1 MKKHLLILFVAMFAA
16 AWSLNAQTIVINEG
30 FENGI
35 QDSVWTQ
42 EYVVGE
48 TPWAVEGVEDNLA
61 FPANVWQGSKRAYLR
76 NTTGVTQ
83 GFKTRLVSKV
93 MDLSPS
99 VIYQPELT
107 FWYANPKWTAD
118 RDTLRVLYKTGHNA
132 NWKQLAEYSSAS
144 ATWQKVTLVLPE
156 VNSTYQIAF
165 EGTDN
170 LGRGIVLDSVKL
182 RSAPECTIPYDINT
196 TNMGNGKVNIAWSA
210 SWDADAYELIVTK
223 DSIDPDMVNDIPDS
237 LGIIVLHEQV
247 DGMRQNYDVQLTS
260 GAYYYVYLRSLCF
273 AENSAWNSEDP
284 NQNGAYYFR
293 VQETKYLPYVY
304 GFNMEYEAGILRRNL
319 EWTWG
324 TNTGSFCPYI
334 STNLNATESVKYSND
349 GTTCLI
355 FASGNTVTKAIPAGQ
370 YAYVAT
376 PALGDTTVADFKLG
390 TCQVSFWATVHKYT
404 GRKYAHSI
412 IVGVMTDPED
422 VTTFVPVDTV
432 SVWGTSTFQECIVD
446 LAPYQGEGKYVAFA
460 SNFDKQ
466 NTFYIDNVRIEQK
479 SPINKVIKITVNPRD
494 TYADIAWEGNANSYN
509 VLVTNEKVDPA
520 NVKAEN
526 IVAQVSVNGKS
537 YRCEGLEPD
546 HSWNRPYYVYVQAQG
561 AAWSNPYAF
570 VTIAGVQEMPYTF
583 DMEQVSG
590 VYTIGEDASVLYPKN
605 MGIFSNDPDYPHIY
619 TSNYYKGSSTLY
631 LTKDPGND
639 SWITLPMVDKLSNK
653 QITFYL
659 SANTTPSQGNA
670 TVGVM
675 TNPMDINT
683 FIPVSNFKLA
693 SNGYTGCYAN
703 FLNYEGPEGVIAIVW
718 EDVEG
723 LAKNTINYI
732 DELTIDTL
740 TACMPPVNLTIDAE
754 VDTAI
759 ISWDKSPA
767 TEWELIFSKNPVS
780 ETQRQQSLDDI
791 ALIDGVIFADT
802 ITWLDT
808 AKDPEVGF
816 GNLGWKTTYYV
827 YLRTLC
833 GEEKTIWVENSFKT
847 PCPDAFPFPYREDF
861 ESFATSLKEVGC
873 WQLADYNGTG
883 YPMTYKPSSGAQS
896 GVTLELWSTST
907 THRSVAIM
915 PPVEGDLSDMML
927 SFDSR
932 SYGAT
937 TASVLY
943 VGSMGDIADSTTF
956 VAFDT
961 IYMDGGNTLVRSN
974 YDLSQVNLAY
984 NNIAFTSGLGGT
996 LEKNSDMLID
1006 NVMLR
1011 SNSCIEAFNVK
1022 LVDLEANSFGIEWSG
1037 KTDGDQWLVTILNE
1051 TDSVVFVTDSA
1062 LVGKSLR
1069 MTGLTPQTRYLVR
1082 ITPGCD
1088 TTVYTDYIVETLC
1101 LSLNPNVPNKESFES
1116 VPSGTSYKEEY
1127 QMPCWTAKNA
1137 SPTATATYKPHVYKS
1152 TTYAATGTNAYRLY
1166 SSTTYHPA
1174 YLASPKVDCDH
1185 LSEVAVTFNVYASTS
1200 YWHVFGVMSDPND
1213 ISTFVALD
1221 SVKGTGKSVQ
1231 YVIDMSEYA
1240 DSIPNEAK
1248 FVAWKTRAGKADNFY
1263 VDDISITKITCPLTK
1278 PSYSELKSESVR
1290 ISSGLRTNNEWIL
1303 LVTTQDISDSLA
1315 TIGYV
1320 VPDSIITFCDTL
1332 TARSKVVTGLQGEK
1346 TYYVS
1351 TTTVCDGTV
1360 NLQWASLSF
1369 LTPCKPITPEA
1380 MGTITFSEEEGYV
1393 SGSSATRYLPCWTI
1407 GSKTPGLAASSSYI
1421 PYVNTTES
1429 YLYNGNKYLN
1439 IYSYISSSSSNDG
1452 AYAIMPTLDLGTETI
1467 NKYQV
1472 NFFARS
1478 NTGTSSNNQ
1487 VIVGIVTDPSDLNT
1501 FTVVDTLTLNKQE
1514 YEPFTVSFENYQGDY
1529 LGNKGTNIMFLCEFG
1544 VSTYA
1549 YITNISVEK
1558 IPSCR
1563 PAVEFTVDSIA
1574 EDAAV
1579 ISWKGYSDS
1588 YRVLVSDMILSDSL
1602 KQVYDYLQ
1610 DTIVNTSD
1618 SILIT
1623 NLSPATHYYVYVQS
1637 ICGAA
1642 DSSAISMAYANIF
1655 TDCPVIKGYP
1665 APYYTDY
1672 DNNTATGSGKKP
1684 DCWDGVQ
1691 LTYDTVGTTQS
1702 YPYVYA
1708 TASYAVEKNSMY
1720 MYSYFASA
1728 SNTKTYA
1735 VAPKMAGN
1743 LNDYMISFYARNGGT
1758 TTSYGHILRV
1768 GYVMD
1773 ATQKGIDSTFVKI
1786 ADVYV
1791 EGATQKQY
1799 QVLISDSIK
1808 EQIPA
1813 GARIA
1818 LKADHSIQGLT
1829 GTSGYGTFYIDNFKI
1844 GFPPSCYP
1852 PVLEA
1857 GNSTLNTA
1865 EVIITPAKE
1874 ENTNWQ
1880 LAIIPDSIYN
1890 KEGFKADEY
1899 LADTIVRIIDADSTH
1914 FVVSDLQDGTK
1925 YWVYGRT
1932 VCGGEDGNSA
1942 WSDFAIDIRTQYRY
1956 KDSYFFG
1963 FEKSEGWDRSYKS
1976 TSDSYYLHPA
1986 LTVGYNGGTA
1996 TTSYS
2001 YYPYSIEN
2009 TTAAVYAYGPA
2020 DGSLGKGGMRWQST
2034 TSYWG
2039 AYVVFPA
2046 VEEAKNRSFEF
2057 KLRSGYLTL
2066 STMLASTTADVEVE
2080 VGTIEKYKGYETYEA
2095 LATISM
2101 KALNKEI
2108 SGDASNDWWW
2118 ESYTFDVDSQTVADK
2133 QIVLRMPEPKV
2144 SCYAYIDNVAL
2155 TEAKGYSMV
2164 AIEKVKFGYATANVS
2179 WSNIGAPWN
2188 LYVTTQ
2194 NGSKV
2199 DTVASYLNITD
2210 ITSKEITGLVP
2221 QTDYQIVLE
2230 SANAPKDTKFNTTDT
2245 YAFTTLCAPI
2255 EPNAKGEFFWNF
2267 NDPTDWEQ
2275 SDVIVGKGE
2284 VTDSAYFKPGCFFT
2298 GTTYTGTISTSNVYY
2313 NWLIQRKGYG
2323 YTGAPTTKGTTA
2335 TSTARYEYGR
2345 NDSPALR
2352 VYTTSSYM
2360 TPYIV
2365 LPELNCSFDTMMVE
2379 FYGRC
2384 FANYAEDYGTASSQN
2399 KMISATYLGASYSK
2413 SIVVGTLT
2421 DPYDFST
2428 LEVIDTLTY
2437 LQSNLPATTKVNED
2451 PAGLRYWEKMQLP
2464 LAGAKGKYIV
2474 LFQPA
2479 YGLFFL
2485 DDLSVK
2491 NVGDNLFAP
2500 SGAVTKEVKSTT
2512 ATFSWRVKHPTLQ
2525 SVIVV
2530 MDQYGSEE
2538 ILRDTIVGTEY
2549 TATGLNPATA
2559 YQWYMYQTNG
2569 TVNTTTT
2576 QRIEFYTE
2584 CLPVGDDY
2592 SFGFELEEG
2601 WKIAPG
2607 QTNNSYKV
2615 PICWV
2620 SGNAGTNTS
2629 WSYSYEGYN
2638 QANTATYRYSHS
2650 GSYALRMQA
2659 YSTTHQPYMAMPAIA
2674 DIAAYDTLQVNFWM
2688 RPAYSYAPEHSS
2700 KPNQIYTQYT
2710 LGSTASTAD
2719 YYYSKSIIVGT
2730 MTDPNDPTT
2739 FVAIDTIGYDGTLAV
2754 GDMATEANDYLY
2766 QKKKVSLRG
2775 ATGPYVAFMTT
2786 LYAKGDT
2793 RKATYDYMWLD
2804 DISFSTLQECSEPK
2818 NLEVTEVLSDAA
2830 TLTWTGGETA
2840 EKYVLQVSTDMDFYY
2855 DTAFVFNDTVTAN
2868 TITVTGLKQHTT
2880 YVWHVKSICGDDLGE
2895 SDYTQ
2900 NVTFVTA
2907 RTPFFLEDFR
2917 ETALESDWAYGT
2929 TKAELVLD
2937 SVGAEITGANNA
2949 TYGFKR
2955 ITNSYGLTGAH
2966 YTVPFYSSSTVST
2979 TTYDNYWLITPPIY
2993 LEPTKQA
3000 HLTWDMALTGC
3011 ATYTPNNDV
3020 VAESNMADDFTFMVA
3035 ISEDGGK
3042 TWSSS
3047 NAKVWNNAL
3056 PAGQQLR
3063 EIPHEAANYQIDL
3076 SAFEGKNIKVA
3087 FYKEAT
3093 TYLAA
3098 TCALHLGNIRVAYYD
3113 KMALDT
3119 TACQYQDVEM
3129 YDFFINGDEVEAG
3142 VHEFV
3147 RIDRKGEWDATAGML
3162 DTIYNLTVNYYE
3174 APETIVVDT
3183 ICEGE
3188 TYTSVDFDGKSKP
3201 GVYRRKMQSTLYCD
3215 SIVTLHLSVTPTLRA
3230 EDQIIAL
3237 CPGETYTWNSKEYNR
3252 AGIYRDTTIS
3262 SLGCD
3267 SIQTLVLSFNEAE
3280 DTIYAASEV
3289 DITELP
3295 FTYENVQYPYAAGQ
3309 APIFYPTG
3317 TAKGVYNDTVLVQGV
3332 NCVAV
3337 LVHTLTV
3344 TDRHEGIEDVM
3355 NELGAGARKV
3365 LYQDNLYI
3373 ICNDDWYTATGQKV
3387 NDPRK

>member
-61 FPANVWQGSKRAYLR
+61 FPADVWQGSKRAYLR

-132 NWKQLAEYSSAS
+132 DWKQLAEYSTAS
-144 ATWQKVTLVLPE
+144 ATWQKVTLILPE

-182 RSAPECTIPYDINT
+182 RSAPECTIPYDISV
-196 TNMGNGKVNIAWSA
+196 TNMGHGKVNIAWNA

-223 DSIDPDMVNDIPDS
+223 SSIDPDMVNDIPDS
-237 LGIIVLHEQV
+237 LDVVVLHEQV
-247 DGMRQNYDVQLTS
+247 EGLRQNYDVQLTS

-284 NQNGAYYFR
+284 NQNGAFYFR

-304 GFNMEYEAGILRRNL
+304 GFNMEYDAGMLHRDL

-355 FASGNTVTKAIPAGQ
+355 FASGNVATKAIPAGQ

-376 PALGDTTVADFKLG
+376 PALGDSTVADFKLG

-479 SPINKVIKITVNPRD
+479 PAVNKVINITVNPRD
-494 TYADIAWEGNANSYN
+494 TYADIAWEGNATSYN
-509 VLVTNEKVDPA
+509 VLVTNEKVENPA

-526 IVAQVSVNGKS
+526 IVAQMSVDGKA

-561 AAWSNPYAF
+561 AAWSNPYPF
-570 VTIAGVQEMPYTF
+570 VTIAGVQELPYTF
-583 DMEQVSG
+583 DMEQKSG
-590 VYTIGEDASVLYPKN
+590 VYTIGGDASVLYPKN
-605 MGIFSNDPDYPHIY
+605 IGIFSNDPEYPHLY
-619 TSNYYKGSSTLY
+619 TSNYYSGASTLY

-639 SWITLPMVDKLSNK
+639 SWITLPMVDGLANK
-653 QITFYL
+653 QITFQL

-670 TVGVM
+670 TIGVM

-683 FIPVSNFKLA
+683 FVPVSNFKLA

-703 FLNYEGPEGVIAIVW
+703 FLNYDGPEGVLAIVW

-767 TEWELIFSKNPVS
+767 TEWELIFSKDPVS
-780 ETQRQQSLDDI
+780 ATQREQSLDDI
-791 ALIDGVIFADT
+791 ALIEGVIFADT
-802 ITWLDT
+802 ITWLDI

-816 GNLGWKTTYYV
+816 GDLDWKTAYYV
-827 YLRTLC
+827 YIRTLC
-833 GEEKTIWVENSFKT
+833 GEDKTIWVENHFKT
-847 PCPDAFPFPYREDF
+847 PCPDVFPFPYKEDF
-861 ESFATSLKEVGC
+861 ESYATSLKEVGC

-915 PPVEGDLSDMML
+915 PPVEGDLSDMLL

-932 SYGAT
+932 SFSAT

-1011 SNSCIEAFNVK
+1011 SNSCIEAYNIK
-1022 LVDLEANSFGIEWSG
+1022 MVDLEANSFGIEWSG

-1051 TDSVVFVTDSA
+1051 TDSVVIVADST

-1069 MTGLTPQTRYLVR
+1069 MTGLTPQTTYVVR
-1082 ITPGCD
+1082 IAPGCD

-1116 VPSGTSYKEEY
+1116 APSGTSYKAEY

-1137 SPTATATYKPHVYKS
+1137 NASATDTYKPHVYKS

-1185 LSEVAVTFNVYASTS
+1185 LSELAVTFNVYATTS
-1200 YWHVFGVMSDPND
+1200 YWCVYGVMSDPND

-1231 YVIDMSEYA
+1231 YVIDLSEYA

-1248 FVAWKTRAGKADNFY
+1248 FVAWKTRAGKGDNIY
-1263 VDDISITKITCPLTK
+1263 LDDISITKITCPLTK
-1278 PSYSELKSESVR
+1278 PSYSELTSESIRV
-1290 ISSGLRTNNEWIL
+1290 SSGLRTNNEWIL
-1303 LVTTQDISDSLA
+1303 LITTQDISDSLA
-1315 TIGYV
+1315 IPGYV
-1320 VPDSIITFCDTL
+1320 VPDSILTFCDTL
-1332 TARSKVVTGLQGEK
+1332 SARSKVVTGLQGET

-1351 TTTVCDGTV
+1351 TTTLCNGEA

-1380 MGTITFSEEEGYV
+1380 LGTITFSEEEGYV
-1393 SGSSATRYLPCWTI
+1393 SGSSASRYLPCWTV
-1407 GSKTPGLAASSSYI
+1407 GNKSGNVTSVTSTYY
-1421 PYVNTTES
+1421 PYVNTTSS

-1439 IYSYISSSSSNDG
+1439 IYSYVASSNNSDG

-1472 NFFARS
+1472 NFWARS
-1478 NTGTSSNNQ
+1478 NTGTSYNNQ

-1514 YEPFTVSFENYQGDY
+1514 YEPFTISFENYQGDY
-1529 LGNKGTNIMFLCEFG
+1529 LGNKGRNIMFLCEFG

-1549 YITNISVEK
+1549 YIADISVEK

-1574 EDAAV
+1574 GDAAV
-1579 ISWKGYSDS
+1579 ISWKGNSDA

-1618 SILIT
+1618 SVLIT
-1623 NLSPATHYYVYVQS
+1623 GLQSSTQYFVYVQS
-1637 ICGAA
+1637 ICGIG
-1642 DSSAISMAYANIF
+1642 DSSAISMAYAGF
-1655 TDCPVIKGYP
+1655 TTLCPANGFAV
-1665 APYYTDY
+1665 PYKQDFEKY
-1672 DNNTATGSGKKP
+1672 ATNAKVV
-1684 DCWDGVQ
+1684 DCWDFE
-1691 LTYDTVGTTQS
+1691 D
-1702 YPYVYA
+1702 YA
-1708 TASYAVEKNSMY
+1708 AA
-1720 MYSYFASA
+1720 
-1728 SNTKTYA
+1728 TKTYPQVMNPTTGA
-1735 VAPKMAGN
+1735 VSGKQLELWSSSTSHRSVAIMPKIQGN
-1743 LNDYMISFYARNGGT
+1743 LTDYVLSFDARSYSTSTKSVLYIGTMDDVLDSAAGFVPFDTLYMDGGNEFYHRDLILADYASKLIHSRIAFSSGLAEELELASDMYLDN
-1758 TTSYGHILRV
+1758 
-1768 GYVMD
+1768 
-1773 ATQKGIDSTFVKI
+1773 VKI
-1786 ADVYV
+1786 
-1791 EGATQKQY
+1791 
-1799 QVLISDSIK
+1799 
-1808 EQIPA
+1808 
-1813 GARIA
+1813 
-1818 LKADHSIQGLT
+1818 GL
-1829 GTSGYGTFYIDNFKI
+1829 
-1844 GFPPSCYP
+1844 PPSCYP
-1852 PVLEA
+1852 PLLEA
-1857 GNSTLNTA
+1857 GNTTLNTA

-1899 LADTIVRIIDADSTH
+1899 LADTIVRIVDADSTH

-1932 VCGGEDGNSA
+1932 ICGGDDGNSA
-1942 WSDFAIDIRTQYRY
+1942 WTEYATNIRTQYYY

-1986 LTVGYNGGTA
+1986 LNVGYNGGNA
-1996 TTSYS
+1996 TTTYS
-2001 YYPYSIEN
+2001 YYPYSLEN
-2009 TTAAVYAYGPA
+2009 STSAIYAYGPA
-2020 DGSLGKGGMRWQST
+2020 DGSLGSGGMRWQST

-2046 VEEAKNRSFEF
+2046 VEEAHNRSFEF

-2108 SGDASNDWWW
+2108 SGDASNDWLW
-2118 ESYTFDVDSQTVADK
+2118 ESYTLDIDSQTIANK
-2133 QIVLRMPEPKV
+2133 QMVLRMPEPKA

-2155 TEAKGYSMV
+2155 KEAKGYSMV
-2164 AIEKVKFGYATANVS
+2164 AIEDVKFDYATANVS
-2179 WSNIGAPWN
+2179 WSSIGAPWN

-2199 DTVASYLNITD
+2199 DTVVSYLNITG
-2210 ITSKEITGLVP
+2210 ITSKEITGLLP

-2230 SANAPKDTKFNTTDT
+2230 SANAPKDTKFEIADT
-2245 YAFTTLCAPI
+2245 YEFTTFCAPI

-2267 NDPTDWEQ
+2267 NDPTEWEQ
-2275 SDVIVGKGE
+2275 SDVIVGNGT
-2284 VTDSAYFKPGCFFT
+2284 VTDSAYFKPSCFFT
-2298 GTTYTGTISTSNVYY
+2298 GTTYTGTLSTSNVYY

-2323 YTGAPTTKGTTA
+2323 YTSAPTTKGTSA

-2352 VYTTSSYM
+2352 VYTSSSYM

-2365 LPELNCSFDTMMVE
+2365 LPELNCSFDTMMIE

-2399 KMISATYLGASYSK
+2399 KMVSATYLGASYSK

-2500 SGAVTKEVKSTT
+2500 SGAVTKEVHVTT

-2549 TATGLNPATA
+2549 TITGLNPATA

-2569 TVNTTTT
+2569 TVNTSTT
-2576 QRIEFYTE
+2576 QRIDFYTE
-2584 CLPVGDDY
+2584 CVPVGDDY
-2592 SFGFELEEG
+2592 TFGFELEEG
-2601 WKIAPG
+2601 WRLAPG
-2607 QTNNSYKV
+2607 QTSNTYKV

-2620 SGNAGTNTS
+2620 SGNAGTTET
-2629 WSYSYEGYN
+2629 WSSSYEGYN
-2638 QANTATYRYSHS
+2638 QANTSSYRYSHS
-2650 GSYALRMQA
+2650 GSYALRMEG

-2674 DIAAYDTLQVNFWM
+2674 DIAAFDTLQVNFWM
-2688 RPAYSYAPEHSS
+2688 RPAYSYAPEHST

-2786 LYAKGDT
+2786 LYAKGET

-2818 NLEVTEVLSDAA
+2818 NLEATEVLSGAA

-2868 TITVTGLKQHTT
+2868 SITITGLKQHTT
-2880 YVWHVKSICGDDLGE
+2880 YVWRVKSICGDDLGE

-2900 NVTFVTA
+2900 NEIFITA

-2917 ETALESDWAYGT
+2917 ETALEADWAYGT
-2929 TKAELVLD
+2929 TKAALVLD
-2937 SVGAEITGANNA
+2937 SVGVEITGANNA

-2955 ITNSYGLTGAH
+2955 ITNSYGITGAH
-2966 YTVPFYSSSTVST
+2966 YAIPLYSYSTAST
-2979 TTYDNYWLITPPIY
+2979 TTYDNYWLITPTIY

-3011 ATYTPNNDV
+3011 STYTPNNDV
-3020 VAESNMADDFTFMVA
+3020 VSEANMADDFTFMVV
-3035 ISEDGGK
+3035 ISDDGGK
-3042 TWSSS
+3042 TWKSE
-3047 NAKVWNNAL
+3047 NAKVWNNTL
-3056 PAGQQLR
+3056 PSGQQLR
-3063 EIPHEAANYQIDL
+3063 DIPHDAANYQIDL

-3093 TYLAA
+3093 TYLSA

-3129 YDFFINGDEVEAG
+3129 YDFFVNGDEVEAG

-3252 AGIYRDTTIS
+3252 AGIYRDTTLS

-3309 APIFYPTG
+3309 APIFYPIG

-3387 NDPRK
+3387 SDPRK

>member
-61 FPANVWQGSKRAYLR
+61 FPADVWQGSKRAYLR

-83 GFKTRLVSKV
+83 GFKTRLVRKV

-132 NWKQLAEYSSAS
+132 DWKQLAEYSTAS
-144 ATWQKVTLVLPE
+144 ANWQKVTLVLPE

-170 LGRGIVLDSVKL
+170 LGHGIVLDSVKL
-182 RSAPECTIPYDINT
+182 RSAPECTIPYDISV
-196 TNMGNGKVNIAWSA
+196 TNMGHGKVNIAWNA

-223 DSIDPDMVNDIPDS
+223 SSIDPDMVNDIPDS
-237 LGIIVLHEQV
+237 LDVVVLHEQV
-247 DGMRQNYDVQLTS
+247 EGLRQNYDVQLTS

-284 NQNGAYYFR
+284 NQNGAFYFR

-304 GFNMEYEAGILRRNL
+304 GFNMEYDAGMLHRDL

-355 FASGNTVTKAIPAGQ
+355 FASGNVATKAIPAGQ

-376 PALGDTTVADFKLG
+376 PALGDSTVADFKLG

-479 SPINKVIKITVNPRD
+479 PAVNKVINITVNPRD
-494 TYADIAWEGNANSYN
+494 TYADIAWEGNATSYN
-509 VLVTNEKVDPA
+509 VLVTNEKVENPA

-526 IVAQVSVNGKS
+526 IVAQMSVDGKA

-561 AAWSNPYAF
+561 AAWSNPYPF
-570 VTIAGVQEMPYTF
+570 VTIAGVQELPYTF
-583 DMEQVSG
+583 DMEQKSG
-590 VYTIGEDASVLYPKN
+590 VYTIGGDASVLYPKN
-605 MGIFSNDPDYPHIY
+605 IGIFSNAPEYPHLY
-619 TSNYYKGSSTLY
+619 TSNYYSGASTLY

-639 SWITLPMVDKLSNK
+639 SWITLPMVDGLANK
-653 QITFYL
+653 QITFQL

-670 TVGVM
+670 TIGVM

-683 FIPVSNFKLA
+683 FVPVSNFKLA

-703 FLNYEGPEGVIAIVW
+703 FLNYDGPEGVIAIVW

-767 TEWELIFSKNPVS
+767 TEWELIFSKDPVS
-780 ETQRQQSLDDI
+780 ATQREQSLDDI
-791 ALIDGVIFADT
+791 ALIEGVIFADT
-802 ITWLDT
+802 VTWLDT
-808 AKDPEVGF
+808 EKDPEVGF
-816 GNLGWKTTYYV
+816 GDLDWKTAYYV
-827 YLRTLC
+827 YIRTLC
-833 GEEKTIWVENSFKT
+833 GEDKTIWVENHFKT
-847 PCPDAFPFPYREDF
+847 PCPDVFPFPYKEDF
-861 ESFATSLKEVGC
+861 ESYATSLKEVGC

-932 SYGAT
+932 SFSAT

-1011 SNSCIEAFNVK
+1011 SNSCIEPFNVK
-1022 LVDLEANSFGIEWSG
+1022 MVDLEANSFGIEWSG

-1051 TDSVVFVTDSA
+1051 TDSVVIIADST

-1069 MTGLTPQTRYLVR
+1069 MTGLTPQTTYVVR
-1082 ITPGCD
+1082 IAPGCD

-1116 VPSGTSYKEEY
+1116 APSGTSYKAEY

-1137 SPTATATYKPHVYKS
+1137 NASATDTYKPHVYKS

-1185 LSEVAVTFNVYASTS
+1185 LSELAVTFNVYATTS
-1200 YWHVFGVMSDPND
+1200 YWCVYGVMSDPND

-1231 YVIDMSEYA
+1231 YVIDLSEYA

-1248 FVAWKTRAGKADNFY
+1248 FVAWKTRAGKGDNIY
-1263 VDDISITKITCPLTK
+1263 LDDISITKITCPLTK
-1278 PSYSELKSESVR
+1278 PSYSELTSESIRV
-1290 ISSGLRTNNEWIL
+1290 SSGLRTNSEWIL
-1303 LVTTQDISDSLA
+1303 LITTQDISDSLA
-1315 TIGYV
+1315 IPGYV
-1320 VPDSIITFCDTL
+1320 VPDSILTFCDTL
-1332 TARSKVVTGLQGEK
+1332 SARSKVVTGLQGET

-1351 TTTVCDGTV
+1351 TTTLCDGEA

-1369 LTPCKPITPEA
+1369 LTPCRPITPEA
-1380 MGTITFSEEEGYV
+1380 LGTITFSEEQGYV
-1393 SGSSATRYLPCWTI
+1393 SGSSATRYLPCWTV
-1407 GSKTPGLAASSSYI
+1407 GSKTPNISATSTYY
-1421 PYVNTTES
+1421 PYVNNTTS

-1439 IYSYISSSSSNDG
+1439 IYSYIASSNNSDG

-1467 NKYQV
+1467 NSYQV
-1472 NFFARS
+1472 NFWARS
-1478 NTGTSSNNQ
+1478 NTGTSYNNQ

-1514 YEPFTVSFENYQGDY
+1514 YEPFTISFENYQGDY
-1529 LGNKGTNIMFLCEFG
+1529 LGNKGRNIMFLCEFG

-1549 YITNISVEK
+1549 YIANISVEK

-1574 EDAAV
+1574 GDAAV
-1579 ISWKGYSDS
+1579 VSWKGNSDA

-1618 SILIT
+1618 SVLIT
-1623 NLSPATHYYVYVQS
+1623 GLQSSTQYFVYVQS
-1637 ICGAA
+1637 ICGIG
-1642 DSSAISMAYANIF
+1642 DSSAISMAYAGF
-1655 TDCPVIKGYP
+1655 TTLCPANGFAV
-1665 APYYTDY
+1665 PYKQDFEKY
-1672 DNNTATGSGKKP
+1672 ATNAKVV
-1684 DCWDGVQ
+1684 DCWDFE
-1691 LTYDTVGTTQS
+1691 D
-1702 YPYVYA
+1702 YA
-1708 TASYAVEKNSMY
+1708 TA
-1720 MYSYFASA
+1720 
-1728 SNTKTYA
+1728 TKTYPQVMNPTTGA
-1735 VAPKMAGN
+1735 VSGKQLELWSSSTSHRSVAIMPKIQGN
-1743 LNDYMISFYARNGGT
+1743 LTDYVLSFDARSYSTSTKSVLYIGTMDDVLDSAAGFVPFDTLYMDGGNEFYHRDLILADYASKLIHSRIAFSSGLAEELELASDMYLDN
-1758 TTSYGHILRV
+1758 
-1768 GYVMD
+1768 
-1773 ATQKGIDSTFVKI
+1773 VKI
-1786 ADVYV
+1786 
-1791 EGATQKQY
+1791 
-1799 QVLISDSIK
+1799 
-1808 EQIPA
+1808 
-1813 GARIA
+1813 
-1818 LKADHSIQGLT
+1818 GL
-1829 GTSGYGTFYIDNFKI
+1829 
-1844 GFPPSCYP
+1844 PPSCYP
-1852 PVLEA
+1852 PLLEA
-1857 GNSTLNTA
+1857 GNTTLNTA

-1899 LADTIVRIIDADSTH
+1899 LADTIVRIVDADSTH

-1932 VCGGEDGNSA
+1932 ICGGDDGNSA
-1942 WSDFAIDIRTQYRY
+1942 WTEYATNIRTQYRY

-1986 LTVGYNGGTA
+1986 LNVGYNGGNA
-1996 TTSYS
+1996 TTTYS
-2001 YYPYSIEN
+2001 YYPYSMEN
-2009 TTAAVYAYGPA
+2009 STSAIYAYGPA

-2046 VEEAKNRSFEF
+2046 VEEAHDRSFEF

-2108 SGDASNDWWW
+2108 SGDASNDWLW
-2118 ESYTFDVDSQTVADK
+2118 ESYTLDIDSQTIANK
-2133 QIVLRMPEPKV
+2133 QMVLRMPEPKV

-2155 TEAKGYSMV
+2155 KEAKGYSMV
-2164 AIEKVKFGYATANVS
+2164 AIENVEFDYAKANVS

-2188 LYVTTQ
+2188 LYVTTK
-2194 NGSKV
+2194 NGNKV
-2199 DTVASYLNITD
+2199 DTVASYLNMTD
-2210 ITSKEITGLVP
+2210 VTSKEITGLVP

-2230 SANAPKDTKFNTTDT
+2230 SANAPKDTKFEIADT
-2245 YAFTTLCAPI
+2245 YEFTTFCAPI

-2267 NDPTDWEQ
+2267 NDPTEWEQ
-2275 SDVIVGKGE
+2275 SDVIVGNGT
-2284 VTDSAYFKPGCFFT
+2284 VTDSAYFKPSCFFT
-2298 GTTYTGTISTSNVYY
+2298 GTTYTGTLSTSNVYY

-2323 YTGAPTTKGTTA
+2323 YTSAPTTQGTSA

-2352 VYTTSSYM
+2352 VYTSSSYM

-2365 LPELNCSFDTMMVE
+2365 LPELNCSFDTMMIE

-2399 KMISATYLGASYSK
+2399 KMVSASYLGASYSK

-2500 SGAVTKEVKSTT
+2500 SGAVTKEVHVTT

-2549 TATGLNPATA
+2549 TVTGLNPATA

-2569 TVNTTTT
+2569 TVNTSTT
-2576 QRIEFYTE
+2576 QRIDFCTE
-2584 CLPVGDDY
+2584 CVPVGDDY

-2601 WKIAPG
+2601 WKLAPG
-2607 QTNNSYKV
+2607 QTSNTYKV

-2620 SGNAGTNTS
+2620 SGNAGTTET
-2629 WSYSYEGYN
+2629 WSSSYEGYN

-2650 GSYALRMQA
+2650 GSYALRMEA
-2659 YSTTHQPYMAMPAIA
+2659 YGTTHQPYMAMPAIA

-2688 RPAYSYAPEHSS
+2688 RPAYSYAPEHAS

-2710 LGSTASTAD
+2710 LGTTASTAD

-2786 LYAKGDT
+2786 LYAKGET

-2818 NLEVTEVLSDAA
+2818 NLEATEVLSGAA
-2830 TLTWTGGETA
+2830 TLTWTGGETT

-2868 TITVTGLKQHTT
+2868 SITITGLKQHTT
-2880 YVWHVKSICGDDLGE
+2880 YVWRVKSICGDDLGE

-2907 RTPFFLEDFR
+2907 RIPFFLEDFR
-2917 ETALESDWAYGT
+2917 ETALESDWVYGT
-2929 TKAELVLD
+2929 TKAALVLD
-2937 SVGAEITGANNA
+2937 SVGAEITGTNNA
-2949 TYGFKR
+2949 TYGFNC
-2955 ITNSYGLTGAH
+2955 ITNSYGIRGAH
-2966 YTVPFYSSSTVST
+2966 YAIPFYSSSTTSDT
-2979 TTYDNYWLITPPIY
+2979 SYDTYWLITPTIY

-3000 HLTWDMALTGC
+3000 HLTWDMALTGSSIS
-3011 ATYTPNNDV
+3011 TPNNNV
-3020 VAESNMADDFTFMVA
+3020 VAEANMADDFTFMVA

-3063 EIPHEAANYQIDL
+3063 DIPHDAANYQIDL

-3093 TYLAA
+3093 TYLSA
-3098 TCALHLGNIRVAYYD
+3098 TCAMHIGNVRVAYYN

-3237 CPGETYTWNSKEYNR
+3237 CPGDTYTWNSKEYNR
-3252 AGIYRDTTIS
+3252 AGIYRDTTLS

-3267 SIQTLVLSFNEAE
+3267 SIETLVLSFNEAE

-3344 TDRHEGIEDVM
+3344 TNRYEGIEDVM

-3387 NDPRK
+3387 ADPRK

>member
-61 FPANVWQGSKRAYLR
+61 FPADVWQGSKRAYLR

-93 MDLSPS
+93 MDLSPN

-132 NWKQLAEYSSAS
+132 DWKQLAEYSTAS
-144 ATWQKVTLVLPE
+144 ATWQKVTLILPE

-182 RSAPECTIPYDINT
+182 RSAPECTIPYDIHT
-196 TNMGNGKVNIAWSA
+196 TSLGNGKVNIAWSA
-210 SWDADAYELIVTK
+210 SWDADAYELIVSK
-223 DSIDPDMVNDIPDS
+223 EAIDPDAIASIPDS
-237 LGIIVLHEQV
+237 LGVIVLHEQIS
-247 DGMRQNYDVQLTS
+247 GLKQNTDIQLVP

-284 NQNGAYYFR
+284 NQNGAFYFR

-304 GFNMEYEAGILRRNL
+304 GFNMQYEAGMLRRDL

-355 FASGNTVTKAIPAGQ
+355 FASGNVATKAIPAGQ

-376 PALGDTTVADFKLG
+376 PALGDSTVADFKLG

-479 SPINKVIKITVNPRD
+479 PAVNKVINITVNPRD
-494 TYADIAWEGNANSYN
+494 TYADIAWEGNATSYN
-509 VLVTNEKVDPA
+509 VLVTNEKVENPA

-526 IVAQVSVNGKS
+526 IVAQMSVDGKA
-537 YRCEGLEPD
+537 YRCEGLEPG

-561 AAWSNPYAF
+561 AAWSNPYPF
-570 VTIAGVQEMPYTF
+570 VTIAGVRELPYTF
-583 DMEQVSG
+583 DMEQKSG

-605 MGIFSNDPDYPHIY
+605 IGVFSNDPDYPHLY
-619 TSNYYKGSSTLY
+619 TSNYYSGASTLY

-683 FIPVSNFKLA
+683 FVPVSNFKLA

-703 FLNYEGPEGVIAIVW
+703 FLNYNGPEGVIAIVW

-767 TEWELIFSKNPVS
+767 TEWELIFSKDPVS
-780 ETQRQQSLDDI
+780 ATKREQSLNDI
-791 ALIDGVIFADT
+791 ALIEGVIFADT

-808 AKDPEVGF
+808 EKDPEVGF
-816 GNLGWKTTYYV
+816 GDLDWKTAYYV
-827 YLRTLC
+827 YIRTLC
-833 GEEKTIWVENSFKT
+833 GEDKTIWVENHFKT

-1022 LVDLEANSFGIEWSG
+1022 LVELEANSFGIEWSG
-1037 KTDGDQWLVTILNE
+1037 KTDGDQWFVTILNE
-1051 TDSVVFVTDSA
+1051 TDSIAIATDSA

-1069 MTGLTPQTRYLVR
+1069 MTGLTPQTTYVVR
-1082 ITPGCD
+1082 IAPGCD

-1116 VPSGTSYKEEY
+1116 VPSGTSYKAEY

-1137 SPTATATYKPHVYKS
+1137 NASATDTYKPHVYKS

-1185 LSEVAVTFNVYASTS
+1185 LSELAVTFNVYATTS
-1200 YWHVFGVMSDPND
+1200 YWCVYGVMSDPND

-1231 YVIDMSEYA
+1231 YVIDLSEYA

-1248 FVAWKTRAGKADNFY
+1248 FVAWKTRAGKGDNIY
-1263 VDDISITKITCPLTK
+1263 LDDISITKITCPLTK
-1278 PSYSELKSESVR
+1278 PSYSELTSESIRV
-1290 ISSGLRTNNEWIL
+1290 SSGLRTNSEWIL

-1315 TIGYV
+1315 IPGYV
-1320 VPDSIITFCDTL
+1320 VPDSILTFCDTL
-1332 TARSKVVTGLQGEK
+1332 SARSKVVTGLQGET

-1351 TTTVCDGTV
+1351 TTTLCDGEA

-1380 MGTITFSEEEGYV
+1380 LGTITFSEEEGYT
-1393 SGSSATRYLPCWTI
+1393 SGSSASRYLPCWTV
-1407 GSKTPGLAASSSYI
+1407 GNKSGNVTSVTSTYY

-1439 IYSYISSSSSNDG
+1439 IYSYVASSNNSDG

-1472 NFFARS
+1472 NFWARS
-1478 NTGTSSNNQ
+1478 NTGTSYNNH

-1514 YEPFTVSFENYQGDY
+1514 YEPFTISFENYQGDY
-1529 LGNKGTNIMFLCEFG
+1529 LGNKGRNIMFLCEFG

-1549 YITNISVEK
+1549 YIANISVEK

-1574 EDAAV
+1574 GDAAV
-1579 ISWKGYSDS
+1579 ISWKGNSDA

-1618 SILIT
+1618 SVLIT
-1623 NLSPATHYYVYVQS
+1623 GLQSSTQYFVYVQS
-1637 ICGAA
+1637 ICGIG
-1642 DSSAISMAYANIF
+1642 DSSAISMAYARF
-1655 TDCPVIKGYP
+1655 TTLCPANGFAV
-1665 APYYTDY
+1665 PYKQDFEKY
-1672 DNNTATGSGKKP
+1672 ATNAKVV
-1684 DCWDGVQ
+1684 DCWDFE
-1691 LTYDTVGTTQS
+1691 D
-1702 YPYVYA
+1702 YA
-1708 TASYAVEKNSMY
+1708 TA
-1720 MYSYFASA
+1720 
-1728 SNTKTYA
+1728 TKTYPQVMNPTSGA
-1735 VAPKMAGN
+1735 VSGKQLELWSSSTSHRSVAIMPKIQGN
-1743 LNDYMISFYARNGGT
+1743 LTDYVLSFDARSYSTSTKSVLYIGTMDDVLDSAAGFVPFDTLYMDGGNEFYHRDLILADYASKLIHSRIAFSSGLAEELELASDMYLDN
-1758 TTSYGHILRV
+1758 
-1768 GYVMD
+1768 
-1773 ATQKGIDSTFVKI
+1773 VKI
-1786 ADVYV
+1786 
-1791 EGATQKQY
+1791 
-1799 QVLISDSIK
+1799 
-1808 EQIPA
+1808 
-1813 GARIA
+1813 
-1818 LKADHSIQGLT
+1818 GL
-1829 GTSGYGTFYIDNFKI
+1829 
-1844 GFPPSCYP
+1844 PPSCYP
-1852 PVLEA
+1852 PLLEA
-1857 GNSTLNTA
+1857 GNTTLNTA

-1890 KEGFKADEY
+1890 KEGFKVDEY

-1932 VCGGEDGNSA
+1932 ICGGDDGNSA
-1942 WSDFAIDIRTQYRY
+1942 WTEYATNIRTQYRY

-1996 TTSYS
+1996 TTTYS
-2001 YYPYSIEN
+2001 YYPYSMEN
-2009 TTAAVYAYGPA
+2009 STSAIYAYGPA

-2034 TSYWG
+2034 TSIWG

-2046 VEEAKNRSFEF
+2046 LEEAHDRSFEF

-2066 STMLASTTADVEVE
+2066 STMLASTTADVKVE

-2108 SGDASNDWWW
+2108 SGDASNDWLW
-2118 ESYTFDVDSQTVADK
+2118 ESYTLDIDSQTIANK
-2133 QIVLRMPEPKV
+2133 QMVLRMPEPKA

-2164 AIEKVKFGYATANVS
+2164 AIEDVKFDYATANVS
-2179 WSNIGAPWN
+2179 WSNVGAPWN
-2188 LYVTTQ
+2188 LYVTTP

-2199 DTVASYLNITD
+2199 DTVASYLNMTD
-2210 ITSKEITGLVP
+2210 VTSKVLTGLLP
-2221 QTDYQIVLE
+2221 QTNYQIVLA

-2245 YAFTTLCAPI
+2245 YEFTTLCAPI

-2267 NDPTDWEQ
+2267 NDPADWEQ
-2275 SDVIVGKGE
+2275 SDVIVGGGT
-2284 VTDSAYFKPGCFFT
+2284 VTDTAYFKPSCFFT
-2298 GTTYTGTISTSNVYY
+2298 GTTYTGTPSTSNVYY
-2313 NWLIQRKGYG
+2313 NWLIQRKGYS
-2323 YTGAPTTKGTTA
+2323 YTAAPTTKGTTA

-2352 VYTTSSYM
+2352 VYTTSTYM

-2365 LPELNCSFDTMMVE
+2365 LPELNCSFDTMMIE

-2500 SGAVTKEVKSTT
+2500 SGAVTKEVHVTT

-2549 TATGLNPATA
+2549 TVTGLNPATA

-2569 TVNTTTT
+2569 TVNTSTT
-2576 QRIEFYTE
+2576 QRIDFYTE
-2584 CLPVGDDY
+2584 CVPVGDDY
-2592 SFGFELEEG
+2592 TFGFELEEG
-2601 WKIAPG
+2601 WKLAPG
-2607 QTNNSYKV
+2607 QTSDTYKV

-2620 SGNAGTNTS
+2620 SGNAGTST
-2629 WSYSYEGYN
+2629 WSSSYEGYN
-2638 QANTATYRYSHS
+2638 QANTSTYRYSHS
-2650 GSYALRMQA
+2650 GSYALRMEA

-2674 DIAAYDTLQVNFWM
+2674 DIAAFDTLQVNFWM
-2688 RPAYSYAPEHSS
+2688 RPAYSYAPEHAS

-2754 GDMATEANDYLY
+2754 GDMASEANDYLF

-2793 RKATYDYMWLD
+2793 RKATYDYIWLD

-2840 EKYVLQVSTDMDFYY
+2840 EKYILQVSTDMDFYY

-2880 YVWHVKSICGDDLGE
+2880 YVWHVKSIC
-2895 SDYTQ
+2895 
-2900 NVTFVTA
+2900 
-2907 RTPFFLEDFR
+2907 
-2917 ETALESDWAYGT
+2917 
-2929 TKAELVLD
+2929 
-2937 SVGAEITGANNA
+2937 
-2949 TYGFKR
+2949 
-2955 ITNSYGLTGAH
+2955 
-2966 YTVPFYSSSTVST
+2966 
-2979 TTYDNYWLITPPIY
+2979 
-2993 LEPTKQA
+2993 
-3000 HLTWDMALTGC
+3000 
-3011 ATYTPNNDV
+3011 
-3020 VAESNMADDFTFMVA
+3020 
-3035 ISEDGGK
+3035 
-3042 TWSSS
+3042 
-3047 NAKVWNNAL
+3047 
-3056 PAGQQLR
+3056 
-3063 EIPHEAANYQIDL
+3063 
-3076 SAFEGKNIKVA
+3076 
-3087 FYKEAT
+3087 
-3093 TYLAA
+3093 
-3098 TCALHLGNIRVAYYD
+3098 
-3113 KMALDT
+3113 
-3119 TACQYQDVEM
+3119 
-3129 YDFFINGDEVEAG
+3129 EV
-3142 VHEFV
+3142 
-3147 RIDRKGEWDATAGML
+3147 
-3162 DTIYNLTVNYYE
+3162 NLW
-3174 APETIVVDT
+3174 
-3183 ICEGE
+3183 
-3188 TYTSVDFDGKSKP
+3188 
-3201 GVYRRKMQSTLYCD
+3201 R
-3215 SIVTLHLSVTPTLRA
+3215 
-3230 EDQIIAL
+3230 
-3237 CPGETYTWNSKEYNR
+3237 
-3252 AGIYRDTTIS
+3252 
-3262 SLGCD
+3262 
-3267 SIQTLVLSFNEAE
+3267 
-3280 DTIYAASEV
+3280 
-3289 DITELP
+3289 
-3295 FTYENVQYPYAAGQ
+3295 
-3309 APIFYPTG
+3309 
-3317 TAKGVYNDTVLVQGV
+3317 
-3332 NCVAV
+3332 
-3337 LVHTLTV
+3337 
-3344 TDRHEGIEDVM
+3344 
-3355 NELGAGARKV
+3355 
-3365 LYQDNLYI
+3365 
-3373 ICNDDWYTATGQKV
+3373 
-3387 NDPRK
+3387 

>member
-61 FPANVWQGSKRAYLR
+61 FPADVWQGSKRAYLR

-132 NWKQLAEYSSAS
+132 DWKQLAEYSTAS
-144 ATWQKVTLVLPE
+144 ANWQKVTLVLPE

-170 LGRGIVLDSVKL
+170 LGHGIVLDSVKL
-182 RSAPECTIPYDINT
+182 RSAPECTIPYDISV
-196 TNMGNGKVNIAWSA
+196 TNMGHGKVNIAWNA

-223 DSIDPDMVNDIPDS
+223 SLIDPDMVNDIPDS
-237 LGIIVLHEQV
+237 LDVVVLHEQV
-247 DGMRQNYDVQLTS
+247 EGLRQNYDVQLTS

-284 NQNGAYYFR
+284 NQNGAFYFR

-304 GFNMEYEAGILRRNL
+304 GFNMEYDAGMLHRDL

-355 FASGNTVTKAIPAGQ
+355 FASGNVATKAIPAGQ

-376 PALGDTTVADFKLG
+376 PALGDSTVADFKLG

-479 SPINKVIKITVNPRD
+479 PAVNKVINITVNPRD
-494 TYADIAWEGNANSYN
+494 TYADIAWEGNATSYN
-509 VLVTNEKVDPA
+509 VLVTNEKVENPA

-526 IVAQVSVNGKS
+526 IVAQMSVDGKA

-561 AAWSNPYAF
+561 AAWSNPYPF
-570 VTIAGVQEMPYTF
+570 VTIAGVQELPYTF
-583 DMEQVSG
+583 DMEQKSG
-590 VYTIGEDASVLYPKN
+590 VYTIGGDASVLYPKN
-605 MGIFSNDPDYPHIY
+605 MGIFSNDPDYPHLY
-619 TSNYYKGSSTLY
+619 TSNYYSGASTLY

-639 SWITLPMVDKLSNK
+639 SWITLPMVDGLANK
-653 QITFYL
+653 QITFQL
-659 SANTTPSQGNA
+659 SASSTPSQGNA

-683 FIPVSNFKLA
+683 FVPVSNFKLA

-703 FLNYEGPEGVIAIVW
+703 FLNYDGPEGVIAIVW

-767 TEWELIFSKNPVS
+767 TEWELIFSKDPVS
-780 ETQRQQSLDDI
+780 ATQREQSLDDI
-791 ALIDGVIFADT
+791 ALIEGVIFADT
-802 ITWLDT
+802 VTWLDT
-808 AKDPEVGF
+808 EKDPEVGF
-816 GNLGWKTTYYV
+816 GDLDWKTAYYV
-827 YLRTLC
+827 YIRTLC
-833 GEEKTIWVENSFKT
+833 GEDKTIWVENHFKT
-847 PCPDAFPFPYREDF
+847 PCPDVFPLPYKEDF
-861 ESFATSLKEVGC
+861 ESYATSLKEVGC

-915 PPVEGDLSDMML
+915 PPVDGNLSDMML

-932 SYGAT
+932 SFSAT

-1011 SNSCIEAFNVK
+1011 SNRCIEAFNVK
-1022 LVDLEANSFGIEWSG
+1022 MVDLEANSFGIEWSG

-1051 TDSVVFVTDSA
+1051 TDSVVIVADST

-1069 MTGLTPQTRYLVR
+1069 MTGLTPQTTYVVR
-1082 ITPGCD
+1082 IAPGCD

-1116 VPSGTSYKEEY
+1116 APSGTSYKAEY

-1137 SPTATATYKPHVYKS
+1137 NASATDTYKPHVYKS

-1185 LSEVAVTFNVYASTS
+1185 LSELAVTFNVYATTS
-1200 YWHVFGVMSDPND
+1200 YWCVYGVMSDPND

-1231 YVIDMSEYA
+1231 YVIDLSEYA

-1248 FVAWKTRAGKADNFY
+1248 FVAWKTRAGKGDNIY
-1263 VDDISITKITCPLTK
+1263 LDDISITKITCPLTK
-1278 PSYSELKSESVR
+1278 PSYSELTSESIRV
-1290 ISSGLRTNNEWIL
+1290 SSGLRTNNEWIL
-1303 LVTTQDISDSLA
+1303 LITTQDISDSLA
-1315 TIGYV
+1315 IPGYV
-1320 VPDSIITFCDTL
+1320 VPDSILTFCDTL
-1332 TARSKVVTGLQGEK
+1332 SARSKVVTGLQGET

-1351 TTTVCDGTV
+1351 TTTLCNGEA

-1380 MGTITFSEEEGYV
+1380 LGTITFSEEQGYV
-1393 SGSSATRYLPCWTI
+1393 SGSSATRYLPCWTV
-1407 GSKTPGLAASSSYI
+1407 GSKTPNISATSTYY
-1421 PYVNTTES
+1421 PYVNNTTS

-1439 IYSYISSSSSNDG
+1439 IYSYIASSNNSDG

-1467 NKYQV
+1467 NSYQV
-1472 NFFARS
+1472 NFWARS
-1478 NTGTSSNNQ
+1478 NTGTSYNNQ

-1514 YEPFTVSFENYQGDY
+1514 YEPFTISFENYQGDY
-1529 LGNKGTNIMFLCEFG
+1529 LGNKGRNIMFLCEFG

-1549 YITNISVEK
+1549 YIADISVEK

-1574 EDAAV
+1574 GDAAV
-1579 ISWKGYSDS
+1579 ISWKGNSDA

-1618 SILIT
+1618 SVLIT
-1623 NLSPATHYYVYVQS
+1623 GLQSSTQYFVYVQS
-1637 ICGAA
+1637 ICGIG
-1642 DSSAISMAYANIF
+1642 DSSAISMAYAGF
-1655 TDCPVIKGYP
+1655 TTLCPANGFAV
-1665 APYYTDY
+1665 PYKQDFEKY
-1672 DNNTATGSGKKP
+1672 ATNAKVV
-1684 DCWDGVQ
+1684 DCWDFE
-1691 LTYDTVGTTQS
+1691 D
-1702 YPYVYA
+1702 YA
-1708 TASYAVEKNSMY
+1708 TA
-1720 MYSYFASA
+1720 
-1728 SNTKTYA
+1728 TKTYPQVMNPTTGA
-1735 VAPKMAGN
+1735 VSGKQLELWSSSTSHRSVAIMPKIQGN
-1743 LNDYMISFYARNGGT
+1743 LTDYVLSFDARSYSTSTKSVLYIGTMDDVLDSAAGFVPFDTLYMDGGNEFYHRDLILADYASKLIHSRIAFSSGLAEELELASDMYLDN
-1758 TTSYGHILRV
+1758 
-1768 GYVMD
+1768 
-1773 ATQKGIDSTFVKI
+1773 VKI
-1786 ADVYV
+1786 
-1791 EGATQKQY
+1791 
-1799 QVLISDSIK
+1799 
-1808 EQIPA
+1808 
-1813 GARIA
+1813 
-1818 LKADHSIQGLT
+1818 GL
-1829 GTSGYGTFYIDNFKI
+1829 
-1844 GFPPSCYP
+1844 PPSCYP
-1852 PVLEA
+1852 PLLEA
-1857 GNSTLNTA
+1857 GNTTLNTA

-1899 LADTIVRIIDADSTH
+1899 LADTIVRIVDADSTH

-1932 VCGGEDGNSA
+1932 ICGGDDGNSA
-1942 WSDFAIDIRTQYRY
+1942 WTEYATNIRTQYRY

-1986 LTVGYNGGTA
+1986 LNVGYNGGNA
-1996 TTSYS
+1996 TTTYS
-2001 YYPYSIEN
+2001 YYPYSMEN
-2009 TTAAVYAYGPA
+2009 STSAIYAYGPA

-2046 VEEAKNRSFEF
+2046 VEEAHDRSFEF
-2057 KLRSGYLTL
+2057 KLRSGFLTL

-2108 SGDASNDWWW
+2108 SGDASNDWLW
-2118 ESYTFDVDSQTVADK
+2118 ESYTLDIDSQTIANK
-2133 QIVLRMPEPKV
+2133 QMVLRMPEPKV

-2155 TEAKGYSMV
+2155 KEAKGYSMV
-2164 AIEKVKFGYATANVS
+2164 AIENVEFDYAKANVS

-2188 LYVTTQ
+2188 LYVTTK
-2194 NGSKV
+2194 NGNKV
-2199 DTVASYLNITD
+2199 DTVASYLNMTD
-2210 ITSKEITGLVP
+2210 VTSKEITGLVP

-2230 SANAPKDTKFNTTDT
+2230 SANAPKDTKFEIADT
-2245 YAFTTLCAPI
+2245 YEFTTFCAPI

-2275 SDVIVGKGE
+2275 SDVIVGNGT
-2284 VTDSAYFKPGCFFT
+2284 VTDSAYFKPSCFFT
-2298 GTTYTGTISTSNVYY
+2298 GTTYTGTLSTSNVYY

-2323 YTGAPTTKGTTA
+2323 YTSAPTTKGTSA

-2352 VYTTSSYM
+2352 VYTSSSYM

-2365 LPELNCSFDTMMVE
+2365 LPELNCSFDTMMIE

-2399 KMISATYLGASYSK
+2399 KMVSATYLGASYSK

-2500 SGAVTKEVKSTT
+2500 SGAVTKEVHVTT

-2549 TATGLNPATA
+2549 TVTGLNPATA

-2569 TVNTTTT
+2569 TVNTSTT
-2576 QRIEFYTE
+2576 QRIDFYTE
-2584 CLPVGDDY
+2584 CVPVGDDY
-2592 SFGFELEEG
+2592 TFGFELEEG
-2601 WKIAPG
+2601 WKLAPG

-2620 SGNAGTNTS
+2620 SGNAGTTET
-2629 WSYSYEGYN
+2629 WSSSYEGYN
-2638 QANTATYRYSHS
+2638 QANTSTYRYSHS
-2650 GSYALRMQA
+2650 GSYALRMEA

-2674 DIAAYDTLQVNFWM
+2674 DIAAFDTLQVNFWM
-2688 RPAYSYAPEHSS
+2688 RPAYSYAPEHAS

-2710 LGSTASTAD
+2710 LGTTASTAD

-2786 LYAKGDT
+2786 LYAKGET

-2818 NLEVTEVLSDAA
+2818 NLEATEVLSGAA

-2855 DTAFVFNDTVTAN
+2855 DTAFVYNDTVMATSV
-2868 TITVTGLKQHTT
+2868 TVTGLKSHTT
-2880 YVWHVKSICGDDLGE
+2880 YIWRVKSICGDDLGE
-2895 SDYTQ
+2895 SDFTQ
-2900 NVTFVTA
+2900 NVTFITA

-2929 TKAELVLD
+2929 TKAALVLD
-2937 SVGAEITGANNA
+2937 SVGAEITGTNNA
-2949 TYGFKR
+2949 TYGFNR
-2955 ITNSYGLTGAH
+2955 ITNSYGIRGAH
-2966 YTVPFYSSSTVST
+2966 YAIPFYSSNT
-2979 TTYDNYWLITPPIY
+2979 TSDTSYDTYWLITPTIY

-3000 HLTWDMALTGC
+3000 HLTWDMALTGSSIS
-3011 ATYTPNNDV
+3011 TPNNNV
-3020 VAESNMADDFTFMVA
+3020 VAEANMADDFTFMVA

-3056 PAGQQLR
+3056 PAGLQLR
-3063 EIPHEAANYQIDL
+3063 DIPHDAANYQIDL

-3093 TYLAA
+3093 TYLSA
-3098 TCALHLGNIRVAYYD
+3098 TCAMHIGNVRVAYYN

-3237 CPGETYTWNSKEYNR
+3237 CPGDTYTWNSKEYNR

-3344 TDRHEGIEDVM
+3344 TNRHEGIEDVM

-3373 ICNDDWYTATGQKV
+3373 ICNDNWYTATGQKV
-3387 NDPRK
+3387 SDPRK

>member
-61 FPANVWQGSKRAYLR
+61 FPADVWQGSKRAYLR

-93 MDLSPS
+93 MDLSPN
-99 VIYQPELT
+99 VIYQPEMT

-132 NWKQLAEYSSAS
+132 DWKQLAEYSTAS
-144 ATWQKVTLVLPE
+144 ATWQKVTLILPE

-170 LGRGIVLDSVKL
+170 LGRGIVLDSIKL
-182 RSAPECTIPYDINT
+182 RSAPECTIPYDISV
-196 TNMGNGKVNIAWSA
+196 TNMGHGKVNIAWNA

-223 DSIDPDMVNDIPDS
+223 SSIDPDMVNDIPDS
-237 LGIIVLHEQV
+237 LDVVVLHEQV
-247 DGMRQNYDVQLTS
+247 EGLRQNYDVQLTS

-284 NQNGAYYFR
+284 NQNGAFYFR

-304 GFNMEYEAGILRRNL
+304 GFNMEYDAGMLHRDL

-355 FASGNTVTKAIPAGQ
+355 FASGNVATKAIPAGQ

-376 PALGDTTVADFKLG
+376 PALGDSTVADFKLG

-479 SPINKVIKITVNPRD
+479 PAVNKVINITVNPRD
-494 TYADIAWEGNANSYN
+494 TYADIAWEGNATSYN
-509 VLVTNEKVDPA
+509 VLVTNEKVENPA

-526 IVAQVSVNGKS
+526 IVAQMSVDGKA

-561 AAWSNPYAF
+561 AAWSNPYPF
-570 VTIAGVQEMPYTF
+570 VTIAGVQELPYTF
-583 DMEQVSG
+583 DMEQKSG
-590 VYTIGEDASVLYPKN
+590 VYTIGGDASVLYPKN
-605 MGIFSNDPDYPHIY
+605 IGIFSNDPEYPHLY
-619 TSNYYKGSSTLY
+619 TSNYYSGASTLY

-639 SWITLPMVDKLSNK
+639 SWITLPMVDGLANK
-653 QITFYL
+653 QITFQL

-670 TVGVM
+670 TIGVM

-683 FIPVSNFKLA
+683 FVPVSNFKLA

-703 FLNYEGPEGVIAIVW
+703 FLNYDGPEGVIAIVW

-767 TEWELIFSKNPVS
+767 TEWELIFSKDPVS
-780 ETQRQQSLDDI
+780 ATKREQSLDDI
-791 ALIDGVIFADT
+791 ALIEGVIFADT

-808 AKDPEVGF
+808 EKDPEVGF
-816 GNLGWKTTYYV
+816 GDLDWKTAYYV
-827 YLRTLC
+827 YIRTLC
-833 GEEKTIWVENSFKT
+833 GEDKTIWLENHFKT
-847 PCPDAFPFPYREDF
+847 PCPDVFPFPYKEDF
-861 ESFATSLKEVGC
+861 ESYATSLKEVGC

-932 SYGAT
+932 SFSAT

-1011 SNSCIEAFNVK
+1011 SNSCIEPFNVK
-1022 LVDLEANSFGIEWSG
+1022 MVDLEANSFGIEWSG

-1051 TDSVVFVTDSA
+1051 TDSVVIIADST

-1069 MTGLTPQTRYLVR
+1069 MTGLTPQTTYVVR
-1082 ITPGCD
+1082 IAPGCD

-1116 VPSGTSYKEEY
+1116 APSGTSYKAEY

-1137 SPTATATYKPHVYKS
+1137 NASATDTYKPHVYKS

-1185 LSEVAVTFNVYASTS
+1185 LSELAVTFNVYATTS
-1200 YWHVFGVMSDPND
+1200 YWCVYGVMSDPND

-1231 YVIDMSEYA
+1231 YVIDLSEYA

-1248 FVAWKTRAGKADNFY
+1248 FVAWKTRAGKGDNIY
-1263 VDDISITKITCPLTK
+1263 LDDISITKITCPLTK
-1278 PSYSELKSESVR
+1278 PSYSELTSESIRV
-1290 ISSGLRTNNEWIL
+1290 SSGLRTNSEWIL
-1303 LVTTQDISDSLA
+1303 LITTQDISDSLA
-1315 TIGYV
+1315 IPGYV
-1320 VPDSIITFCDTL
+1320 VPDSILTFCDTL
-1332 TARSKVVTGLQGEK
+1332 SARSKVVTGLQGET

-1351 TTTVCDGTV
+1351 TTTLCDGEA

-1369 LTPCKPITPEA
+1369 LTPCRPITPEA
-1380 MGTITFSEEEGYV
+1380 LGTITFSEEQGYV
-1393 SGSSATRYLPCWTI
+1393 SGSSATRYLPCWTV
-1407 GSKTPGLAASSSYI
+1407 GSKTPNLSATSTYY
-1421 PYVNTTES
+1421 PYVNNTSS

-1439 IYSYISSSSSNDG
+1439 IYSYVASSNNSDG

-1472 NFFARS
+1472 NFWARS
-1478 NTGTSSNNQ
+1478 NTGTSYNNQ

-1514 YEPFTVSFENYQGDY
+1514 YEPFTISFENYQGDY
-1529 LGNKGTNIMFLCEFG
+1529 LGNKGRNIMFLCEFG

-1549 YITNISVEK
+1549 YIANISVEK

-1574 EDAAV
+1574 GDAAV
-1579 ISWKGYSDS
+1579 VSWKGNSDA

-1618 SILIT
+1618 SVLIT
-1623 NLSPATHYYVYVQS
+1623 GLQSSTQYFVYVQS
-1637 ICGAA
+1637 ICGIG
-1642 DSSAISMAYANIF
+1642 DSSAISMAYAGF
-1655 TDCPVIKGYP
+1655 TTLCPANGFAV
-1665 APYYTDY
+1665 PYKQDFEKY
-1672 DNNTATGSGKKP
+1672 ATNAKVV
-1684 DCWDGVQ
+1684 DCWDFE
-1691 LTYDTVGTTQS
+1691 D
-1702 YPYVYA
+1702 YA
-1708 TASYAVEKNSMY
+1708 TA
-1720 MYSYFASA
+1720 
-1728 SNTKTYA
+1728 TKTYPQVMNPTTGA
-1735 VAPKMAGN
+1735 VSGKQLELWSSSTSHRSVAIMPKIQGN
-1743 LNDYMISFYARNGGT
+1743 LTDYVLSFDARSYSTSTKSVLYIGTMDDVLDSAAGFVPFDTLYMDGGNEFYHRDLILADYASKLIHSRIAFSSGLAEELELASDMYLDN
-1758 TTSYGHILRV
+1758 
-1768 GYVMD
+1768 
-1773 ATQKGIDSTFVKI
+1773 VKI
-1786 ADVYV
+1786 
-1791 EGATQKQY
+1791 
-1799 QVLISDSIK
+1799 
-1808 EQIPA
+1808 
-1813 GARIA
+1813 
-1818 LKADHSIQGLT
+1818 GL
-1829 GTSGYGTFYIDNFKI
+1829 
-1844 GFPPSCYP
+1844 PPSCYP
-1852 PVLEA
+1852 PLLEA
-1857 GNSTLNTA
+1857 GNTTLNTA

-1899 LADTIVRIIDADSTH
+1899 LADTIVRIVDADSTH

-1932 VCGGEDGNSA
+1932 ICGGDDGNSA
-1942 WSDFAIDIRTQYRY
+1942 WTEYATNIRTQYRY

-1986 LTVGYNGGTA
+1986 LNVGYNGGNA
-1996 TTSYS
+1996 TTTYS
-2001 YYPYSIEN
+2001 YYPYSMEN
-2009 TTAAVYAYGPA
+2009 STSAIYAYGPA

-2046 VEEAKNRSFEF
+2046 VEEAHDRSFEF

-2108 SGDASNDWWW
+2108 SGDASNDWLW
-2118 ESYTFDVDSQTVADK
+2118 ESYTLDIDSQTIANK
-2133 QIVLRMPEPKV
+2133 QMVLRMPEPKV

-2155 TEAKGYSMV
+2155 KEAKGYSMV
-2164 AIEKVKFGYATANVS
+2164 AIENVEFDYAKANVS

-2188 LYVTTQ
+2188 LYVTTK
-2194 NGSKV
+2194 NGNKV
-2199 DTVASYLNITD
+2199 DTVASYLNMTD
-2210 ITSKEITGLVP
+2210 VTSKEITGLVP

-2230 SANAPKDTKFNTTDT
+2230 SANAPKDTKFEIADT
-2245 YAFTTLCAPI
+2245 YEFTTFCAPI

-2267 NDPTDWEQ
+2267 NDPTEWEQ
-2275 SDVIVGKGE
+2275 SDVIVGNGT
-2284 VTDSAYFKPGCFFT
+2284 VTDSAYFKPSCFFT
-2298 GTTYTGTISTSNVYY
+2298 GTTYTGTLSTSNVYY

-2323 YTGAPTTKGTTA
+2323 YTSAPTTQGTSA

-2352 VYTTSSYM
+2352 VYTSSSYM

-2365 LPELNCSFDTMMVE
+2365 LPELNCSFDTMMIE

-2399 KMISATYLGASYSK
+2399 KMVSASYLGASYSK

-2500 SGAVTKEVKSTT
+2500 SGAVTKEVHVTT

-2549 TATGLNPATA
+2549 TVTGLNPATA

-2569 TVNTTTT
+2569 TVNTSTT
-2576 QRIEFYTE
+2576 QRIDFCTE
-2584 CLPVGDDY
+2584 CVPVGDDY

-2601 WKIAPG
+2601 WKLAPG
-2607 QTNNSYKV
+2607 QTSNTYKV

-2620 SGNAGTNTS
+2620 SGNAGTTET
-2629 WSYSYEGYN
+2629 WSSSYEGYN

-2650 GSYALRMQA
+2650 GSYALRMEA
-2659 YSTTHQPYMAMPAIA
+2659 YGTTHQPYMAMPAIA

-2688 RPAYSYAPEHSS
+2688 RPAYSYAPEHAS

-2710 LGSTASTAD
+2710 LGTTASTAD

-2786 LYAKGDT
+2786 LYAKGET

-2818 NLEVTEVLSDAA
+2818 NLEATEVLSGAA
-2830 TLTWTGGETA
+2830 TLTWTGGETT

-2868 TITVTGLKQHTT
+2868 SITITGLKQHTT
-2880 YVWHVKSICGDDLGE
+2880 YVWRVKSICGDDLGE

-2907 RTPFFLEDFR
+2907 RIPFFLEDFR
-2917 ETALESDWAYGT
+2917 ETALESDWVYGT
-2929 TKAELVLD
+2929 TKAALVLD
-2937 SVGAEITGANNA
+2937 SVGAEITGTNNA
-2949 TYGFKR
+2949 TYGFNC
-2955 ITNSYGLTGAH
+2955 ITNSYGIRGAH
-2966 YTVPFYSSSTVST
+2966 YAIPFYSSSTTSDT
-2979 TTYDNYWLITPPIY
+2979 SYDTYWLITPTIY

-3000 HLTWDMALTGC
+3000 HLTWDMALTGSSIS
-3011 ATYTPNNDV
+3011 TPNNNV
-3020 VAESNMADDFTFMVA
+3020 VAEANMADDFTFMVA

-3063 EIPHEAANYQIDL
+3063 DIPHDAANYQIDL

-3093 TYLAA
+3093 TYLSA
-3098 TCALHLGNIRVAYYD
+3098 TCAMHIGNVRVAYYN

-3201 GVYRRKMQSTLYCD
+3201 GVYKRKMQSTLYCD

-3237 CPGETYTWNSKEYNR
+3237 CPGDTYTWNSKEYNR
-3252 AGIYRDTTIS
+3252 AGIYRDTTLS

-3267 SIQTLVLSFNEAE
+3267 SIETLVLSFNEAE

-3344 TDRHEGIEDVM
+3344 TNRYEGIEDVM

-3387 NDPRK
+3387 ADPRK

>member
-61 FPANVWQGSKRAYLR
+61 FPADVWQGSKRAYLR

-93 MDLSPS
+93 MDLSPN
-99 VIYQPELT
+99 VIYQPEMT

-132 NWKQLAEYSSAS
+132 DWKQLAEYSTAS

-170 LGRGIVLDSVKL
+170 LGRGIVLDSIKL
-182 RSAPECTIPYDINT
+182 RSAPECTIPYDISV
-196 TNMGNGKVNIAWSA
+196 TNMGHGKVNIAWNA

-223 DSIDPDMVNDIPDS
+223 SSIDPDMVNDIPDS
-237 LGIIVLHEQV
+237 LDVVVLHEQV
-247 DGMRQNYDVQLTS
+247 EGLRQNYDVQLTS

-284 NQNGAYYFR
+284 NQNGAFYFR

-304 GFNMEYEAGILRRNL
+304 GFNMEYDAGKLHRDA

-324 TNTGSFCPYI
+324 TNTGSFCPFI

-355 FASGNTVTKAIPAGQ
+355 FASGNVVTKAIPAGQ

-376 PALGDTTVADFKLG
+376 PALGDSTVADFKLG

-479 SPINKVIKITVNPRD
+479 PAVNKVINITVNPRD
-494 TYADIAWEGNANSYN
+494 TYADIAWEGNATSYN
-509 VLVTNEKVDPA
+509 VLVTNAKVENPA

-526 IVAQVSVNGKS
+526 IVAQMSVDGKA

-561 AAWSNPYAF
+561 AAWSNPYPF
-570 VTIAGVQEMPYTF
+570 VTIAGVQELPYTF
-583 DMEQVSG
+583 DMEQKSG

-605 MGIFSNDPDYPHIY
+605 MGIFSNDPDYPHLY
-619 TSNYYKGSSTLY
+619 TSNYYSGASTLY

-639 SWITLPMVDKLSNK
+639 SWITLPMVDGLANK
-653 QITFYL
+653 QITFQL

-670 TVGVM
+670 TIGVM

-683 FIPVSNFKLA
+683 FIPVSNFKVIA
-693 SNGYTGCYAN
+693 SGYTGCYAN

-740 TACMPPVNLTIDAE
+740 TACMPPVNPTVDAE

-767 TEWELIFSKNPVS
+767 TEWELIFSKEPVS
-780 ETQRQQSLDDI
+780 TTKREQSLDDI
-791 ALIDGVIFADT
+791 ALIEGVIFADT

-816 GNLGWKTTYYV
+816 GDLDWKTAYYV
-827 YLRTLC
+827 YIRTLC
-833 GEEKTIWVENSFKT
+833 GEDKTIWVENHFKT
-847 PCPDAFPFPYREDF
+847 PCPDVFPFPYKEDF
-861 ESFATSLKEVGC
+861 ESYATSLKEVGC

-883 YPMTYKPSSGAQS
+883 YPMTYKPTSGAQS

-915 PPVEGDLSDMML
+915 PPVEGNLSDMLL

-932 SYGAT
+932 SFSAT

-961 IYMDGGNTLVRSN
+961 IYMDGGNSLRHN
-974 YDLSQVNLAY
+974 KYDLSQVNLAY

-1006 NVMLR
+1006 NVTLR
-1011 SNSCIEAFNVK
+1011 SNSCIDAYNIKIVE
-1022 LVDLEANSFGIEWSG
+1022 LEPNLFGLEWDG
-1037 KTDGDQWLVTILNE
+1037 KTEDGQWLISVFNE
-1051 TDSVVFVTDSA
+1051 VDSIIIANDS
-1062 LVGKSLR
+1062 LITGKALR
-1069 MTGLTPQTRYLVR
+1069 MTGLTPQTTYVVR
-1082 ITPGCD
+1082 IAPTCD
-1088 TTVYTDYIVETLC
+1088 TTIYVEEIIETPC
-1101 LSLNPNVPNKESFES
+1101 LDLNPNIPNKESFES
-1116 VPSGTSYKEEY
+1116 VPSGTSYKAEY
-1127 QMPCWTAKNA
+1127 KIPCWIAKNVSA
-1137 SPTATATYKPHVYKS
+1137 SATDTYKPYVYKS
-1152 TTYAATGTNAYRLY
+1152 TTYAATGTNVQRLY
-1166 SSTTYHPA
+1166 SSSSYHPA
-1174 YLASPKVDCDH
+1174 YLASPRIACDH
-1185 LSEVAVTFNVYASTS
+1185 LSELAVTFNVYASTS
-1200 YWHVFGVMSDPND
+1200 YWCVYGVMSDPND

-1221 SVKGTGKSVQ
+1221 SVKGTDKTVQ
-1231 YVIDMSEYA
+1231 YVIDLSQYA

-1248 FVAWKTRAGKADNFY
+1248 FVAWKTRTGKADLIY
-1263 VDDISITKITCPLTK
+1263 LDDISITKITCPLTK
-1278 PSYSELKSESVR
+1278 PSYSELTSESIRV
-1290 ISSGLRTNNEWIL
+1290 SSGLRSNNEWIL
-1303 LVTTQDISDSLA
+1303 LVTTKDVSDSLA
-1315 TIGYV
+1315 IPGYV
-1320 VPDSIITFCDTL
+1320 VPDSILTFCDTL
-1332 TARSKVVTGLQGEK
+1332 TARSKVVTGLQGET

-1351 TTTVCDGTV
+1351 TTTLCDGEA
-1360 NLQWASLSF
+1360 NLQWASLLF

-1380 MGTITFSEEEGYV
+1380 MGTITFSEAEGYT
-1393 SGSSATRYLPCWTI
+1393 SGSSASRYLPCWTV
-1407 GSKTPGLAASSSYI
+1407 GNKSGNVTSVTSTYY
-1421 PYVNTTES
+1421 PYVNTTAS

-1439 IYSYISSSSSNDG
+1439 IYSYVASSNNSDG

-1472 NFFARS
+1472 NFWARS

-1514 YEPFTVSFENYQGDY
+1514 YEPFTISFENYQGDY
-1529 LGNKGTNIMFLCEFG
+1529 LGNKGRNIMFLCEFG

-1549 YITNISVEK
+1549 YIANISVEK

-1574 EDAAV
+1574 GDAAV
-1579 ISWKGYSDS
+1579 ISWKGNADA
-1588 YRVLVSDMILSDSL
+1588 YRVLVSDIILSDSL

-1618 SILIT
+1618 SVLIT
-1623 NLSPATHYYVYVQS
+1623 GLQSSTQYFVYVQS

-1642 DSSAISMAYANIF
+1642 DSSAISMAYAGF
-1655 TDCPVIKGYP
+1655 TTLCPANGFAV
-1665 APYYTDY
+1665 PYKQDFEKY
-1672 DNNTATGSGKKP
+1672 ATNAKVV
-1684 DCWDGVQ
+1684 DCWDFE
-1691 LTYDTVGTTQS
+1691 D
-1702 YPYVYA
+1702 YA
-1708 TASYAVEKNSMY
+1708 TA
-1720 MYSYFASA
+1720 
-1728 SNTKTYA
+1728 TKTYPQVMNPTTGA
-1735 VAPKMAGN
+1735 VSGKQLELWSSSTTHRSVAIMPKIQGN
-1743 LNDYMISFYARNGGT
+1743 LADYVLSFDARSYGT
-1758 TTSYGHILRV
+1758 TSKSVLYIGT
-1768 GYVMD
+1768 MD
-1773 ATQKGIDSTFVKI
+1773 DVLDSAAGFVPFDTLYMDGGNEFYHRDLVLADYASKLIHSRIAFSSGLAEELELASDMYLDNVKI
-1786 ADVYV
+1786 
-1791 EGATQKQY
+1791 
-1799 QVLISDSIK
+1799 
-1808 EQIPA
+1808 
-1813 GARIA
+1813 
-1818 LKADHSIQGLT
+1818 GL
-1829 GTSGYGTFYIDNFKI
+1829 
-1844 GFPPSCYP
+1844 PPSCYP
-1852 PVLEA
+1852 PLLEA
-1857 GNSTLNTA
+1857 GNTTLNTA
-1865 EVIITPAKE
+1865 EVIITPFKE

-1899 LADTIVRIIDADSTH
+1899 LAGTEVRIVDADSTK

-1942 WSDFAIDIRTQYRY
+1942 WTDFAINIRTQYRY

-1986 LTVGYNGGTA
+1986 LNVGYNGGNA
-1996 TTSYS
+1996 TTTYS
-2001 YYPYSIEN
+2001 YYPYSMEN
-2009 TTAAVYAYGPA
+2009 STSAIYAYGPA

-2046 VEEAKNRSFEF
+2046 LEEAKNRSFEF

-2066 STMLASTTADVEVE
+2066 STMLASTTADVKVE

-2108 SGDASNDWWW
+2108 SGDASNDWLW
-2118 ESYTFDVDSQTVADK
+2118 ESYTLDIDSQTIANK
-2133 QIVLRMPEPKV
+2133 QMVLRMPEPEV

-2164 AIEKVKFGYATANVS
+2164 AIENVEFDYAKANVS

-2188 LYVTTQ
+2188 LYVTTK
-2194 NGSKV
+2194 NGNKV

-2210 ITSKEITGLVP
+2210 VTSKEITGLVP

-2230 SANAPKDTKFNTTDT
+2230 SANAPKDTKFEIADT
-2245 YAFTTLCAPI
+2245 YEFTTFCAPI

-2267 NDPTDWEQ
+2267 NDPTEWEQ
-2275 SDVIVGKGE
+2275 SDVIVGNGT

-2323 YTGAPTTKGTTA
+2323 YTSAPTTKDTSA

-2352 VYTTSSYM
+2352 VYTSSSYM

-2399 KMISATYLGASYSK
+2399 KMVSASYLGASYSK

-2530 MDQYGSEE
+2530 TDQYGSEE

-2549 TATGLNPATA
+2549 AVTGLNPATA

-2569 TVNTTTT
+2569 TVNTSTT
-2576 QRIEFYTE
+2576 QRIDFYTE
-2584 CLPVGDDY
+2584 CVPVGDDY
-2592 SFGFELEEG
+2592 TFGFELEEG
-2601 WKIAPG
+2601 WKLAPG

-2620 SGNAGTNTS
+2620 SGNAGTST
-2629 WSYSYEGYN
+2629 WSSSYEGYN
-2638 QANTATYRYSHS
+2638 QANTSSYRYSHS
-2650 GSYALRMQA
+2650 GSYALRMEA

-2688 RPAYSYAPEHSS
+2688 RPAYSYAPEHAS

-2786 LYAKGDT
+2786 LYAKGET

-2818 NLEVTEVLSDAA
+2818 NLEVAEVLSGSA

-2840 EKYVLQVSTDMDFYY
+2840 EKYILQVSTDMDFYY
-2855 DTAFVFNDTVTAN
+2855 DTAFVFNDTLTAN
-2868 TITVTGLKQHTT
+2868 SITITGLKQHTT
-2880 YVWHVKSICGDDLGE
+2880 YVWRVKSICGDDLGE

-2900 NVTFVTA
+2900 NEIFTTA
-2907 RTPFFLEDFR
+2907 RIPFFLEDFR
-2917 ETALESDWAYGT
+2917 EAALESDWAYGT
-2929 TKAELVLD
+2929 TKAALVLD
-2937 SVGAEITGANNA
+2937 SVGVEITGTNNA
-2949 TYGFKR
+2949 TYGFKQ
-2955 ITNSYGLTGAH
+2955 ITNSYGITGAH
-2966 YTVPFYSSSTVST
+2966 YAIPFYSSSTASDT
-2979 TTYDNYWLITPPIY
+2979 SYDNYWLITPTIY

-3000 HLTWDMALTGC
+3000 HLTWDMALTGSS
-3011 ATYTPNNDV
+3011 TSTPNNDV
-3020 VAESNMADDFTFMVA
+3020 VAEANMADDFTFMVA

-3042 TWSSS
+3042 TWKSE

-3063 EIPHEAANYQIDL
+3063 DIPHDAANYQIDL

-3087 FYKEAT
+3087 FNKEAT
-3093 TYLAA
+3093 TYLSA

-3295 FTYENVQYPYAAGQ
+3295 FTYESMDYPYAAGQ

-3365 LYQDNLYI
+3365 LYHDNLYI

-3387 NDPRK
+3387 ADPRK

>member
-35 QDSVWTQ
+35 QDSIWSQ

-61 FPANVWQGSKRAYLR
+61 FPADVWQGSKRAYLR

-83 GFKTRLVSKV
+83 GFKTRLISKV
-93 MDLSPS
+93 MDLSPN

-132 NWKQLAEYSSAS
+132 DWKQLAEYSTAS
-144 ATWQKVTLVLPE
+144 ANWQKVTLVLPE

-170 LGRGIVLDSVKL
+170 LGRGIVLDSIKL
-182 RSAPECTIPYDINT
+182 RSAPECTIPYDISV
-196 TNMGNGKVNIAWSA
+196 TNMGHGKVNIAWNA
-210 SWDADAYELIVTK
+210 SWDADAYELIVSK
-223 DSIDPDMVNDIPDS
+223 EAIDPDAVASVPDS
-237 LGIIVLHEQV
+237 LGVIVLHEQIS
-247 DGMRQNYDVQLTS
+247 GLKQNTDIQLVP

-284 NQNGAYYFR
+284 NQNGAFYFR

-304 GFNMEYEAGILRRNL
+304 GFNMEYEAGMLHRDL

-324 TNTGSFCPYI
+324 TNTGSFCPFI

-355 FASGNTVTKAIPAGQ
+355 FASGNVVTKAIPAGQ

-376 PALGDTTVADFKLG
+376 PALGDSTVADFKLG

-509 VLVTNEKVDPA
+509 VLVTNDKVENPTD
-520 NVKAEN
+520 VKPEN
-526 IVAQVSVNGKS
+526 IVAQMSVDGKA

-561 AAWSNPYAF
+561 AEWSNPYAF
-570 VTIAGVQEMPYTF
+570 VTIAGVQEMPYKF
-583 DMEQVSG
+583 DMEQMSG

-605 MGIFSNDPDYPHIY
+605 MGIFSNDPDYPHLY
-619 TSNYYKGSSTLY
+619 TTNYYKGSSTLY

-670 TVGVM
+670 TIGVM

-683 FIPVSNFKLA
+683 FVPVSNFKLA

-703 FLNYEGPEGVIAIVW
+703 FLNYDGPEGVIAIVW

-816 GNLGWKTTYYV
+816 GDLDWKTAYYV
-827 YLRTLC
+827 YIRTLC
-833 GEEKTIWVENSFKT
+833 GEDKTIWVENHFKT
-847 PCPDAFPFPYREDF
+847 PCPDVFPFPYKEDF
-861 ESFATSLKEVGC
+861 ESYASGAKEAGC
-873 WQLADYNGTG
+873 WQLYNYIGTSD
-883 YPMTYKPSSGAQS
+883 PKIYKPTTGATSGM
-896 GVTLELWSTST
+896 TLELWSTST
-907 THRSVAIM
+907 TQRSVAIM
-915 PPVEGDLSDMML
+915 PPVEGNLSDVLL

-932 SYGAT
+932 SFSAT

-961 IYMDGGNTLVRSN
+961 IYMDGGNSLRHN
-974 YDLSQVNLAY
+974 KYDLSQVNLAY

-996 LEKNSDMLID
+996 LEKNSDVLID
-1006 NVMLR
+1006 NVTLR
-1011 SNSCIEAFNVK
+1011 SNSCIDAYNIKIVE
-1022 LVDLEANSFGIEWSG
+1022 LEPNLFGLEWDG
-1037 KTDGDQWLVTILNE
+1037 KTEDGQWLISVFNE
-1051 TDSVVFVTDSA
+1051 VDSIIIANDS
-1062 LVGKSLR
+1062 LITGKALR
-1069 MTGLTPQTRYLVR
+1069 MTGLTPQTTYVVR
-1082 ITPGCD
+1082 IAPTCD
-1088 TTVYTDYIVETLC
+1088 TTIYVEEIIETPC
-1101 LSLNPNVPNKESFES
+1101 LDLNPNIPNKESFES
-1116 VPSGTSYKEEY
+1116 VPSGTSYKAEY
-1127 QMPCWTAKNA
+1127 KIPCWIAKNVSA
-1137 SPTATATYKPHVYKS
+1137 SATDTYKPYVYKS
-1152 TTYAATGTNAYRLY
+1152 TTYAATGTNVQRLY
-1166 SSTTYHPA
+1166 SSTSYHPA
-1174 YLASPKVDCDH
+1174 YLASPRIACDH
-1185 LSEVAVTFNVYASTS
+1185 LSELAVTFNVYASTS
-1200 YWHVFGVMSDPND
+1200 YWCVYGVMSDPND
-1213 ISTFVALD
+1213 INTFVALD
-1221 SVKGTGKSVQ
+1221 SVKGTGKTVQ
-1231 YVIDMSEYA
+1231 YVIDLSQYA

-1248 FVAWKTRAGKADNFY
+1248 FVAWKTRTGKADLIY
-1263 VDDISITKITCPLTK
+1263 LDDISITKITCPLTK
-1278 PSYSELKSESVR
+1278 PSYSELTSESVR

-1315 TIGYV
+1315 IPGYV
-1320 VPDSIITFCDTL
+1320 VPDSILTFCDTL
-1332 TARSKVVTGLQGEK
+1332 TARSKVVTGLQGET

-1351 TTTVCDGTV
+1351 TTTLCDGEA

-1380 MGTITFSEEEGYV
+1380 LGTITFSEAEGYT
-1393 SGSSATRYLPCWTI
+1393 SGSSASRYLPCWTV
-1407 GSKTPGLAASSSYI
+1407 GNKSGNVTSVTSTYY
-1421 PYVNTTES
+1421 PYVNTTAS

-1478 NTGTSSNNQ
+1478 NTGTSYNNQ

-1514 YEPFTVSFENYQGDY
+1514 YEPFTISFENYQGDY
-1529 LGNKGTNIMFLCEFG
+1529 LGNKGRNIMFLCEFG

-1549 YITNISVEK
+1549 YIANISVEK

-1574 EDAAV
+1574 GDAAV
-1579 ISWKGYSDS
+1579 ISWKGNADA

-1618 SILIT
+1618 SVLIT
-1623 NLSPATHYYVYVQS
+1623 GLQSSTQYFVYVQS
-1637 ICGAA
+1637 ICGTA
-1642 DSSAISMAYANIF
+1642 DSSAISMAYAGF
-1655 TDCPVIKGYP
+1655 TTLCPANGFAV
-1665 APYYTDY
+1665 PYKQDFEKYTT
-1672 DNNTATGSGKKP
+1672 NAKVV
-1684 DCWDGVQ
+1684 DCWDFE
-1691 LTYDTVGTTQS
+1691 D
-1702 YPYVYA
+1702 YA
-1708 TASYAVEKNSMY
+1708 TA
-1720 MYSYFASA
+1720 
-1728 SNTKTYA
+1728 TKTYPQVMNPTTGA
-1735 VAPKMAGN
+1735 VSGKQLELWSSSTIHRSVAIMPKIQGN
-1743 LNDYMISFYARNGGT
+1743 LADYVLSFDAR
-1758 TTSYGHILRV
+1758 SYGTGTKSVLYIGTMDDVLDSAAGFVPFDTLYMDGGNEFYHRDLILADYASKLIHSRIAFSS
-1768 GYVMD
+1768 GLAEELELASDMYLD
-1773 ATQKGIDSTFVKI
+1773 NVKI
-1786 ADVYV
+1786 
-1791 EGATQKQY
+1791 
-1799 QVLISDSIK
+1799 
-1808 EQIPA
+1808 
-1813 GARIA
+1813 
-1818 LKADHSIQGLT
+1818 GL
-1829 GTSGYGTFYIDNFKI
+1829 
-1844 GFPPSCYP
+1844 PPSCYP
-1852 PVLEA
+1852 PLLEA
-1857 GNSTLNTA
+1857 GNTTLNTA
-1865 EVIITPAKE
+1865 EVIITPFKE

-1899 LADTIVRIIDADSTH
+1899 LAGTEVRIVDADSTK

-1942 WSDFAIDIRTQYRY
+1942 WTDFAINIRTQYRY

-1996 TTSYS
+1996 TTTYS
-2001 YYPYSIEN
+2001 YYPYSMEN
-2009 TTAAVYAYGPA
+2009 STSAIYAYGPA

-2034 TSYWG
+2034 TSIWG
-2039 AYVVFPA
+2039 GYVVFPA
-2046 VEEAKNRSFEF
+2046 VEEAHDRSFEF

-2066 STMLASTTADVEVE
+2066 STMLASTTADVKVE
-2080 VGTIEKYKGYETYEA
+2080 VGTIEKYKGYDTYEV
-2095 LATISM
+2095 LTTISM

-2108 SGDASNDWWW
+2108 SGDASNDWLW
-2118 ESYTFDVDSQTVADK
+2118 ESYTLDIDSQTIANK
-2133 QIVLRMPEPKV
+2133 QMVLRMPEPKV

-2199 DTVASYLNITD
+2199 DTVASYLNMTD
-2210 ITSKEITGLVP
+2210 VTSKEITGLVP

-2267 NDPTDWEQ
+2267 NDPTEWEQ
-2275 SDVIVGKGE
+2275 SDVIVGNGT

-2298 GTTYTGTISTSNVYY
+2298 GTTYTGTLTTSNVYY

-2352 VYTTSSYM
+2352 VYTSSSYM

-2500 SGAVTKEVKSTT
+2500 SGAATKEVKSTT

-2530 MDQYGSEE
+2530 TDQYGSEE

-2569 TVNTTTT
+2569 TVNTSTT

-2584 CLPVGDDY
+2584 CVPVGDDY
-2592 SFGFELEEG
+2592 TFGFELEEG
-2601 WKIAPG
+2601 WKLAPG
-2607 QTNNSYKV
+2607 QTSNTYKV

-2620 SGNAGTNTS
+2620 SGNAGTST
-2629 WSYSYEGYN
+2629 WSSSYEGYN
-2638 QANTATYRYSHS
+2638 QANTSSYRYSHS
-2650 GSYALRMQA
+2650 GSYALRMEA

-2688 RPAYSYAPEHSS
+2688 RPAYSYAPEHAS

-2739 FVAIDTIGYDGTLAV
+2739 FVAIDTIGYDGTVAV

-2840 EKYVLQVSTDMDFYY
+2840 EKYILQVSTDMDFYY
-2855 DTAFVFNDTVTAN
+2855 DTAFVFNDTLTAN
-2868 TITVTGLKQHTT
+2868 SITITGLKQHTT
-2880 YVWHVKSICGDDLGE
+2880 YVWRVKSICGDDLGE

-2900 NVTFVTA
+2900 NETFVTA

-2937 SVGAEITGANNA
+2937 SVSAEITGANNA

-2955 ITNSYGLTGAH
+2955 ITNSYGIRGAH

-2993 LEPTKQA
+2993 LESAKQA

-3011 ATYTPNNDV
+3011 ATYTPNDNV
-3020 VAESNMADDFTFMVA
+3020 VAEANMADDFTFMVVV
-3035 ISEDGGK
+3035 SDDGGK
-3042 TWSSS
+3042 TWKSS

-3063 EIPHEAANYQIDL
+3063 EIPHEATNYQIDL

-3098 TCALHLGNIRVAYYD
+3098 TCAMHIGNIRVAYYD

-3119 TACQYQDVEM
+3119 TACQYQDIEM
-3129 YDFFINGDEVEAG
+3129 YDFFVNGDEVKAG
-3142 VHEFV
+3142 EHTFT

-3174 APETIVVDT
+3174 APETVIADT
-3183 ICEGE
+3183 ICEGDS
-3188 TYTSVDFDGKSKP
+3188 YTSVDFNGKSKP
-3201 GVYRRKMQSTLYCD
+3201 GVYKRKLQSELYCD
-3215 SIVTLHLSVTPTLRA
+3215 SIVTLHLSVTPIQRA
-3230 EDQIIAL
+3230 DDQIVAL

-3252 AGIYRDTTIS
+3252 AGIYRDTTLS

-3309 APIFYPTG
+3309 APIFYPAG

-3365 LYQDNLYI
+3365 LYRDNLYI
-3373 ICNDDWYTATGQKV
+3373 ICNDEWYTATGQKV
-3387 NDPRK
+3387 SDPRK

>member
-61 FPANVWQGSKRAYLR
+61 FPADVWQGSKRAYLR

-132 NWKQLAEYSSAS
+132 DWKQLAEYSTAS
-144 ATWQKVTLVLPE
+144 ANWQKVTLVLPE

-182 RSAPECTIPYDINT
+182 RSAPECTIPYDISV
-196 TNMGNGKVNIAWSA
+196 TNMGHGKVNIAWNA

-223 DSIDPDMVNDIPDS
+223 SSIDPDMVNDIPDS
-237 LGIIVLHEQV
+237 LDVVVLHEQV
-247 DGMRQNYDVQLTS
+247 EGLRQNYDVQLTS

-284 NQNGAYYFR
+284 NQNGAFYFR

-304 GFNMEYEAGILRRNL
+304 GFNMEYDAGMLHRDL

-355 FASGNTVTKAIPAGQ
+355 FASGNVATKAIPAGQ

-479 SPINKVIKITVNPRD
+479 PAVNKVINITVNPRD
-494 TYADIAWEGNANSYN
+494 TYADIAWEGNATSYN
-509 VLVTNEKVDPA
+509 VLVTNEKVENPA

-526 IVAQVSVNGKS
+526 IVAQMSVDGKA

-561 AAWSNPYAF
+561 AAWSNPYPF
-570 VTIAGVQEMPYTF
+570 VTIAGVQELPYTF
-583 DMEQVSG
+583 DMEQKSG
-590 VYTIGEDASVLYPKN
+590 VYTIGGDASVLYPKN
-605 MGIFSNDPDYPHIY
+605 MGVFSNDPDYPHLY
-619 TSNYYKGSSTLY
+619 TTNYYKGSSTLY

-639 SWITLPMVDKLSNK
+639 SWITLPMVDRLANK
-653 QITFYL
+653 QITFQL
-659 SANTTPSQGNA
+659 SASSTPSQGNA
-670 TVGVM
+670 TIGVM

-683 FIPVSNFKLA
+683 FIPVSNFKVIA
-693 SNGYTGCYAN
+693 SGYTGCYAN
-703 FLNYEGPEGVIAIVW
+703 FLNYNGPEGVIAIVW

-767 TEWELIFSKNPVS
+767 TEWELIFSKDPVS
-780 ETQRQQSLDDI
+780 ATQREQSLDDI
-791 ALIDGVIFADT
+791 ALIEGVIFADT

-816 GNLGWKTTYYV
+816 GDLDWKTAYYV
-827 YLRTLC
+827 YIRTLC
-833 GEEKTIWVENSFKT
+833 GEDKTIWVENHFKT
-847 PCPDAFPFPYREDF
+847 PCPDAFPFPYKEDF
-861 ESFATSLKEVGC
+861 ESYATSLKEVGC

-915 PPVEGDLSDMML
+915 PPVDGNLSDMML

-932 SYGAT
+932 SFSAT

-996 LEKNSDMLID
+996 LEMNSDMLID

-1022 LVDLEANSFGIEWSG
+1022 MVDLEANSFGIEWSG

-1051 TDSVVFVTDSA
+1051 TDSVVIVADSI

-1069 MTGLTPQTRYLVR
+1069 MTGLTPQTTYVVR
-1082 ITPGCD
+1082 IAPGCD
-1088 TTVYTDYIVETLC
+1088 TTVHTDYIVETLC

-1116 VPSGTSYKEEY
+1116 APSGTSYKAEY

-1137 SPTATATYKPHVYKS
+1137 NASATDTYKPHVYKS

-1185 LSEVAVTFNVYASTS
+1185 LSELAVTFNVYATTS
-1200 YWHVFGVMSDPND
+1200 YWCVYGVMSDPND

-1231 YVIDMSEYA
+1231 YVIDLSEYA

-1248 FVAWKTRAGKADNFY
+1248 FVAWKTRAGKGDNIY
-1263 VDDISITKITCPLTK
+1263 LDDISITKITCPLTK
-1278 PSYSELKSESVR
+1278 PSYSELTSESIRV
-1290 ISSGLRTNNEWIL
+1290 SSGLRTNNEWIL
-1303 LVTTQDISDSLA
+1303 LITTQDISDSLA
-1315 TIGYV
+1315 IPGYV
-1320 VPDSIITFCDTL
+1320 VPDSILTFCDTL
-1332 TARSKVVTGLQGEK
+1332 SARSKVVTGLQGET

-1351 TTTVCDGTV
+1351 TTTLCNGEA

-1369 LTPCKPITPEA
+1369 LTPCRPITPEA
-1380 MGTITFSEEEGYV
+1380 LGTITFSEEQGYV
-1393 SGSSATRYLPCWTI
+1393 SGSSATRYLPCWTV
-1407 GSKTPGLAASSSYI
+1407 GSKTPNISATSTYY
-1421 PYVNTTES
+1421 PYVNNTTS

-1439 IYSYISSSSSNDG
+1439 IYSYIASSNNSDG

-1467 NKYQV
+1467 NSYQV
-1472 NFFARS
+1472 NFWARS
-1478 NTGTSSNNQ
+1478 NTGTSYNNQ

-1514 YEPFTVSFENYQGDY
+1514 YEPFTISFENYQGDY
-1529 LGNKGTNIMFLCEFG
+1529 LGNKGRNIMFLCEFG

-1549 YITNISVEK
+1549 YIADISVEK

-1574 EDAAV
+1574 GDAAV
-1579 ISWKGYSDS
+1579 ISWKGNSDA

-1618 SILIT
+1618 SVLIT
-1623 NLSPATHYYVYVQS
+1623 GLQSSTQYFVYVQS
-1637 ICGAA
+1637 ICGIG
-1642 DSSAISMAYANIF
+1642 DSSAISMAYAGF
-1655 TDCPVIKGYP
+1655 TTLCPANGFAV
-1665 APYYTDY
+1665 PYKQDFEKY
-1672 DNNTATGSGKKP
+1672 ATNAKVV
-1684 DCWDGVQ
+1684 DCWDFE
-1691 LTYDTVGTTQS
+1691 D
-1702 YPYVYA
+1702 YA
-1708 TASYAVEKNSMY
+1708 TA
-1720 MYSYFASA
+1720 
-1728 SNTKTYA
+1728 TKTYPQVMNPTTGA
-1735 VAPKMAGN
+1735 VSGKQLELWSSSTSHRSVAIMPKIQGN
-1743 LNDYMISFYARNGGT
+1743 LADYVLSFDARSYSTSTKSVLYIGTMDDVLDSAAGFVPFDTLYMDGGNEFYHRDLVLADYASKLIHSRIAFSSGLAEELELASDMYLDN
-1758 TTSYGHILRV
+1758 
-1768 GYVMD
+1768 
-1773 ATQKGIDSTFVKI
+1773 VKI
-1786 ADVYV
+1786 
-1791 EGATQKQY
+1791 
-1799 QVLISDSIK
+1799 
-1808 EQIPA
+1808 
-1813 GARIA
+1813 
-1818 LKADHSIQGLT
+1818 GL
-1829 GTSGYGTFYIDNFKI
+1829 
-1844 GFPPSCYP
+1844 PPSCYP
-1852 PVLEA
+1852 PLLEA
-1857 GNSTLNTA
+1857 GNTTLNTA
-1865 EVIITPAKE
+1865 EVIITPFKE

-1899 LADTIVRIIDADSTH
+1899 LAGTEVRIVDADSTK

-1932 VCGGEDGNSA
+1932 ICGGDDGNSA
-1942 WSDFAIDIRTQYRY
+1942 WTEYATNIRTQYRY

-1986 LTVGYNGGTA
+1986 LNVGYNGGNA
-1996 TTSYS
+1996 TTTYS
-2001 YYPYSIEN
+2001 YYPYSMEN
-2009 TTAAVYAYGPA
+2009 STSAIYAYGPA

-2046 VEEAKNRSFEF
+2046 VEEAHDRSFEF
-2057 KLRSGYLTL
+2057 KLRSGFLTL

-2108 SGDASNDWWW
+2108 SGDASNDWLW
-2118 ESYTFDVDSQTVADK
+2118 ESYTLDIDSQTIANK
-2133 QIVLRMPEPKV
+2133 QMVLRMPEPKV

-2155 TEAKGYSMV
+2155 KEAKGYSMV
-2164 AIEKVKFGYATANVS
+2164 AIENVEFDYAKANVS

-2188 LYVTTQ
+2188 LYVTTK
-2194 NGSKV
+2194 NGNKV
-2199 DTVASYLNITD
+2199 DTVASYLNMTD
-2210 ITSKEITGLVP
+2210 VTSKEITGLVP

-2230 SANAPKDTKFNTTDT
+2230 SANAPKDTKFEIVDT
-2245 YAFTTLCAPI
+2245 YEFTTFCAPI

-2267 NDPTDWEQ
+2267 NDPTEWEQ
-2275 SDVIVGKGE
+2275 SDMIVGNGT
-2284 VTDSAYFKPGCFFT
+2284 VTDTAYFKPSCFTT
-2298 GTTYTGTISTSNVYY
+2298 GTTYTGTPSTSNVYY

-2323 YTGAPTTKGTTA
+2323 YTSAPTTKGTTA

-2365 LPELNCSFDTMMVE
+2365 LPELNCSFDTMMIE

-2437 LQSNLPATTKVNED
+2437 LQSNLPATTNVNED

-2549 TATGLNPATA
+2549 TVTGLNPATA

-2569 TVNTTTT
+2569 TVNTSTT
-2576 QRIEFYTE
+2576 QRIDFYTE

-2592 SFGFELEEG
+2592 TFGFELEEG
-2601 WKIAPG
+2601 WRLAPG
-2607 QTNNSYKV
+2607 QTSNTYKV

-2620 SGNAGTNTS
+2620 SGNAGTTET
-2629 WSYSYEGYN
+2629 WSSSYEGYN

-2650 GSYALRMQA
+2650 GSYALRMEA

-2674 DIAAYDTLQVNFWM
+2674 DIAAFDTLQVNFWM
-2688 RPAYSYAPEHSS
+2688 RPAYSYAPEHAS

-2710 LGSTASTAD
+2710 LGTTASTAD

-2786 LYAKGDT
+2786 LYAKGET

-2804 DISFSTLQECSEPK
+2804 DISFSTLQECSEPR
-2818 NLEVTEVLSDAA
+2818 NLEATEVLSGAA

-2840 EKYVLQVSTDMDFYY
+2840 EKYVLQVSTDMDFCY
-2855 DTAFVFNDTVTAN
+2855 DTAFVYNDTVMATSV
-2868 TITVTGLKQHTT
+2868 TVTGLKSHTT
-2880 YVWHVKSICGDDLGE
+2880 YIWRVKSICGDDLGE
-2895 SDYTQ
+2895 SDFTQ
-2900 NVTFVTA
+2900 NVTFITA

-2929 TKAELVLD
+2929 TKAALVLD
-2937 SVGAEITGANNA
+2937 SVGAEITGTNHA
-2949 TYGFKR
+2949 TYGFNR
-2955 ITNSYGLTGAH
+2955 ITNSYGITGAH
-2966 YTVPFYSSSTVST
+2966 YAIPFYSSSTTSDT
-2979 TTYDNYWLITPPIY
+2979 SYDTYWLITPTIY

-3000 HLTWDMALTGC
+3000 HLTWDMALTGSS
-3011 ATYTPNNDV
+3011 TSTPNNNV
-3020 VAESNMADDFTFMVA
+3020 VAEANMADDFTFMVA

-3063 EIPHEAANYQIDL
+3063 DIPHDAANYQINL

-3093 TYLAA
+3093 TYLSA
-3098 TCALHLGNIRVAYYD
+3098 TCAMHIGNVRVAYYD

-3252 AGIYRDTTIS
+3252 AGIYRDTTLS

-3280 DTIYAASEV
+3280 DTIYAASKV

-3309 APIFYPTG
+3309 APIFYPIG

-3373 ICNDDWYTATGQKV
+3373 ICNDEWYTATGQKV
-3387 NDPRK
+3387 ADPRK